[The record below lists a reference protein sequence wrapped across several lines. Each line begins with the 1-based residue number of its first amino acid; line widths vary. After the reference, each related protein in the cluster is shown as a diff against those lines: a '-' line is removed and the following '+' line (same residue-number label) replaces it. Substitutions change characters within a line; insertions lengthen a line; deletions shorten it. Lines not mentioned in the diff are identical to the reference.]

1 MIIILNRYSD
11 FLHLN
16 IYFLK
21 NYLTTGV
28 RMSFI
33 KSKNIL
39 LVLVSLSV
47 SFVHAYGQP
56 KLDVPDIEFDTFT
69 LDNGLTVVVHEDRKV
84 PMVAVNIWYHVGS
97 KNEKQ
102 GKTGFAHLFEHLMFN
117 GTENY
122 NAEYFEPFEK
132 IGATDQNGTTNSDR
146 TNYFQNVPTNALD
159 LALWME
165 SERMGHIL
173 NVIDQE
179 KLDEQRG
186 VVQNEK
192 RQGENQPYGQVWN
205 AIGEAVFPEGH
216 PYSWSVIGSMD
227 DLNAATLDDV
237 KEWFET
243 YYGPTNA
250 VLALAGDIDLET
262 AKAKAEEYFGD
273 IPGGPPLSKPK
284 KWIAKRSEQTREVME
299 DNVPQTRIY
308 KVWNVAE
315 DGTNDAQALE
325 LAASTLSGSKNS
337 PLYQELVYKTSLASS
352 VSAFYYGREIAGL
365 FVIVATVA
373 SDQDPNEVE
382 QVMDETLKKY
392 LQRGPDAKLLKN
404 IKTSSV
410 SSLTNGLQRI
420 GGFGGKSDILATY
433 QTLYGDAGAFREQLN
448 VYLNT
453 STTDIKKAAN
463 KWLSSGDYVLSIV
476 PAKKT
481 SVVKSSVD
489 RSKGIPY
496 PTEKLSYSF
505 PKIESAILDNGSKL
519 VLAERNDLPL
529 VNLEVVFN
537 KGWAIESLDKQGLV
551 NFTMSMI
558 DEGTAKYSSLEFAEA
573 QEALGSGVSFGSSID
588 TTYASMSS
596 LKANLEPTLDLLKE
610 GLLNPT
616 FPQDELDKVQK
627 RWLDSIDQQ
636 LNNPGSVANRKIR
649 SLVYGEG
656 HPYAKESGSGIKD
669 TVETFTRNDLIEMHE
684 MLTNPN
690 DTTFIVTGD
699 INLEDA
705 KSLLNKKFGTWVSAD
720 SNNSEINLYTVADQ
734 TKPRVFLIDKPGA
747 IQSYILAAQ
756 LLPPTNS
763 DDDILID
770 YMNYAIAGSFT
781 SRLNMNLREDKSWS
795 YGVRTST
802 GYSQGQRLMR
812 MTAPVQTDKT
822 APAILEV
829 LREYN
834 EYINNSPITED
845 ELSKIKNAR
854 TLRLPGQYETLGAL
868 LGGMEDIVKYERE
881 FNYLDTIAD
890 KRNAIELNDVRAA
903 TKKYLDT
910 NKWTWVIV
918 GDLSQIETP
927 IRDLNI
933 GTVEVLNN

>member
-1 MIIILNRYSD
+1 MDL
-11 FLHLN
+11 FK
-16 IYFLK
+16 F
-21 NYLTTGV
+21 
-28 RMSFI
+28 
-33 KSKNIL
+33 KNIFL
-39 LVLVSLSV
+39 ILATVTIGSIQ
-47 SFVHAYGQP
+47 AYGQP
-56 KLDVPDIEFDTFT
+56 ELEVPDIEFETFT

-97 KNEKQ
+97 KNEKP

-173 NVIDQE
+173 NVIDQD

-205 AIGEAVFPEGH
+205 AIGEAVFPKGH

-250 VLALAGDIDLET
+250 VLALAGDIDVET
-262 AKAKAEEYFGD
+262 AKIKVQEYFGD
-273 IPGGPPLSKPK
+273 IPGGPPLTKPK

-315 DGTNDAQALE
+315 DGTNEAQALD
-325 LAASTLSGSKNS
+325 LASSTLAGSKNS
-337 PLYQELVYKTSLASS
+337 PLYQELVYKTGLASG

-373 SDQDPNEVE
+373 SGQDPDEVE
-382 QVMDETLKKY
+382 KVIDDTLEKY
-392 LQRGPDAKLLKN
+392 LQRGPDTKLLKN
-404 IKTSSV
+404 IKTSSI

-433 QTLYGDAGAFREQLN
+433 QTLYGDAGAFREQLSI
-448 VYLNT
+448 YLNT
-453 STTDIKKAAN
+453 SAVDIKKAAN
-463 KWLSSGDYVLSIV
+463 KWLTSGDYVLSIV

-481 SVVKSSVD
+481 SVVKSQVD

-505 PKIESAILDNGSKL
+505 PKIQSAVLDNGSKL

-537 KGWAIESLDKQGLV
+537 KGWAIESNEQQGLT
-551 NFTMSMI
+551 NFTMSMM
-558 DEGTAKYSSLEFAEA
+558 DEGTKKYSSLDFAEA
-573 QEALGSGVSFGSSID
+573 QERLGSGIGYGSSID
-588 TTYASMSS
+588 TTYASLSS
-596 LKANLEPTLDLLKE
+596 MKVNLEATLDLFKE
-610 GLLNPT
+610 GLLNPI
-616 FPQDELDKVQK
+616 FPQAELDKVKK

-649 SLVYGEG
+649 GLVYGEG
-656 HPYAKESGSGIKD
+656 HPYAKESSSGLKE
-669 TVETFTRNDLIEMHE
+669 TVEQFSREDLIQMHSL
-684 MLTNPN
+684 LTNPS
-690 DTTFIVTGD
+690 DSTFIVTGD
-699 INLEDA
+699 ISINEA
-705 KSLLNKKFGTWVSAD
+705 TELLNKKFNDWTSQASDINPIDLFTVED
-720 SNNSEINLYTVADQ
+720 QSE
-734 TKPRVFLIDKPGA
+734 PRVFLIDKPGA

-781 SRLNMNLREDKSWS
+781 SRINMNLREDKSWS

-834 EYINNSPITED
+834 QYVNDSPITAD

-868 LGGMEDIVKYERE
+868 LGGMEDIVKYNRD
-881 FNYLDTIAD
+881 FDYLDTIAD
-890 KRNAIELNDVRAA
+890 KRNAILLEDVRSAS
-903 TKKYLDT
+903 KKYLDT

-918 GDLSQIETP
+918 GDLAQIESP
-927 IRDLNI
+927 VRELNI
-933 GTVEVLNN
+933 GKVEILTN

>member
-1 MIIILNRYSD
+1 M
-11 FLHLN
+11 N
-16 IYFLK
+16 IK
-21 NYLTTGV
+21 NT
-28 RMSFI
+28 
-33 KSKNIL
+33 KNIL
-39 LVLVSLSV
+39 FLLITFSIGT
-47 SFVHAYGQP
+47 SFAYGQAE
-56 KLDVPDIEFDTFT
+56 LEVPDIKYDTFT
-69 LDNGLTVVVHEDRKV
+69 LENGLTVVVHEDRKV
-84 PMVAVNIWYHVGS
+84 PMVAVNVWYHVGS
-97 KNEKQ
+97 KNEKV

-122 NAEYFEPFEK
+122 NNEYFEPFEK

-173 NVIDQE
+173 DVIDE
-179 KLDEQRG
+179 DKLNEQRG

-192 RQGENQPYGQVWN
+192 RQGENSPYGKAFN
-205 AIGEAVFPEGH
+205 SINTGAFPKGH
-216 PYSWSVIGSMD
+216 PYSWSVIGSME

-250 VLALAGDIDLET
+250 VIALAGDIDLET
-262 AKAKAEEYFGD
+262 AKIKVQEYFGD
-273 IPGGPPLSKPK
+273 IQGGPPLTKPK
-284 KWIAKRSEQTREVME
+284 KWIAKRTEQTREIME

-308 KVWNVAE
+308 KVWNVPE
-315 DGTNDAQALE
+315 DGTPEAQALD
-325 LAASTLSGSKNS
+325 LAASTLAGSKNS
-337 PLYQELVYKTSLASS
+337 PLYQELVYKTGLATSA
-352 VSAFYYGREIAGL
+352 SAFYYGREIAGL
-365 FVIVATVA
+365 FIISATVA
-373 SDQDPNEVE
+373 PNQDAAKVESIIDSTLEKFLKTGPN
-382 QVMDETLKKY
+382 
-392 LQRGPDAKLLKN
+392 AKLLKN
-404 IKTSSV
+404 TKTSTIAG
-410 SSLTNGLQRI
+410 LTNGLQRI

-433 QTLYGDAGAFREQLN
+433 QTLYGDAGAFRNILEM
-448 VYLNT
+448 YLDT
-453 STTDIKKAAN
+453 SAKEVKEAAN

-476 PAKKT
+476 PAPKT
-481 SVVKSSVD
+481 SVVESKVD

-505 PKIESAILDNGSKL
+505 PKIQSAVLDNGSKL

-529 VNLEVVFN
+529 VQLEIVFN
-537 KGWAIESLDKQGLV
+537 NGYAVESDDELGLV
-551 NFTMSMI
+551 NFTMSMV
-558 DEGTAKYSSLEFAEA
+558 DEGTKKYDSLEFAEM
-573 QEALGSGVSFGSSID
+573 QESLGSGIGFGSSID

-596 LKANLEPTLDLLKE
+596 LKVNLEQTLDLFKE

-616 FPQDELDKVQK
+616 FPQVELDKVKK
-627 RWLDSIDQQ
+627 RWLAGIDQE
-636 LNNPGSVANRKIR
+636 LNSPASMANREIR
-649 SLVYGEG
+649 TLVYGSG
-656 HPYAKESGSGIKD
+656 HPYAKASSSGIKS
-669 TVETFTRNDLIEMHE
+669 TVEAFKREDLIDMYSK
-684 MLTNPN
+684 LTNPN
-690 DTTFIVTGD
+690 DATFIITGD
-699 INLEDA
+699 ISLDEA
-705 KSLLNKKFGTWVSAD
+705 TQLLNNKFTDWTSLNETSAKVD
-720 SNNSEINLYTVADQ
+720 LFNVEDQ
-734 TKPRVFLIDKPGA
+734 ASPRVFLIDKPGA

-822 APAILEV
+822 APAILEI
-829 LREYN
+829 LREYD
-834 EYINNSPITED
+834 EYVNTTPINAD

-854 TLRLPGQYETLGAL
+854 TLRLPGQYETLSAL
-868 LGGMEDIVKYERE
+868 LGGIEDIVKYNRD

-890 KRNAIELNDVRAA
+890 KRNSIKLEDVRLAS
-903 TKKYLDT
+903 TKYLDT

-918 GDLSQIETP
+918 GDLKEIEGP
-927 IRDLNI
+927 IRELNI
-933 GTVEVLNN
+933 GNLEIISN

>member
-1 MIIILNRYSD
+1 MDL
-11 FLHLN
+11 FK
-16 IYFLK
+16 F
-21 NYLTTGV
+21 
-28 RMSFI
+28 
-33 KSKNIL
+33 KNIFL
-39 LVLVSLSV
+39 ILATITISSIQ
-47 SFVHAYGQP
+47 AYGQP
-56 KLDVPDIEFDTFT
+56 ELEVPDIEFETFT

-97 KNEKQ
+97 KNEKP

-173 NVIDQE
+173 NVIDQD

-205 AIGEAVFPEGH
+205 AIGEAVFPKGH

-250 VLALAGDIDLET
+250 VLALAGDIDVET
-262 AKAKAEEYFGD
+262 AKIKVQEYFGD
-273 IPGGPPLSKPK
+273 IPGGPPLTKPK

-315 DGTNDAQALE
+315 DGTNEAQALD
-325 LAASTLSGSKNS
+325 LASSTLAGSKNS
-337 PLYQELVYKTSLASS
+337 PLYQELVYKTGLASG

-373 SDQDPNEVE
+373 SGQDPDEVE
-382 QVMDETLKKY
+382 KVIDDTLEKY
-392 LQRGPDAKLLKN
+392 LQRGPDTKLLKN
-404 IKTSSV
+404 IKTSSI

-433 QTLYGDAGAFREQLN
+433 QTLYGDAGAFREQLSI
-448 VYLNT
+448 YLNT
-453 STTDIKKAAN
+453 SAVDIKKAAN
-463 KWLSSGDYVLSIV
+463 KWLTSGDYVLSIV

-481 SVVKSSVD
+481 SVVKSQVD

-505 PKIESAILDNGSKL
+505 PKIQSAVLDNGSKL

-537 KGWAIESLDKQGLV
+537 KGWAIESNEQQGLA
-551 NFTMSMI
+551 NFTMSMM
-558 DEGTAKYSSLEFAEA
+558 DEGTKKYSSLDFAEA
-573 QEALGSGVSFGSSID
+573 QERLGSGIGYGSSID
-588 TTYASMSS
+588 TTYASLSS
-596 LKANLEPTLDLLKE
+596 MKVNLEATLDLFKE
-610 GLLNPT
+610 GLLNPI
-616 FPQDELDKVQK
+616 FPQAELDKVKK

-649 SLVYGEG
+649 GLVYGEG
-656 HPYAKESGSGIKD
+656 HPYAKESSSGLKE
-669 TVETFTRNDLIEMHE
+669 TVEQFTREDLIKMHAL
-684 MLTNPN
+684 LTNPS
-690 DTTFIVTGD
+690 DSTFIVTGD
-699 INLEDA
+699 INLNEA
-705 KSLLNKKFGTWVSAD
+705 KELLNKKF
-720 SNNSEINLYTVADQ
+720 NNWTSKASDINPIDLFTVEDQSE
-734 TKPRVFLIDKPGA
+734 PRVFLIDKPGA

-781 SRLNMNLREDKSWS
+781 SRINMNLREDKSWS

-834 EYINNSPITED
+834 EYVNDSPITAD

-868 LGGMEDIVKYERE
+868 LGGMEDIVKYNRD
-881 FNYLDTIAD
+881 FDYLDTIAD
-890 KRNAIELNDVRAA
+890 KRNAILLEDVRSAS
-903 TKKYLDT
+903 KKYLDT

-918 GDLSQIETP
+918 GDLAQIESP
-927 IRDLNI
+927 VRELNI
-933 GTVEVLNN
+933 GKVEILTN

>member
-1 MIIILNRYSD
+1 MKIVN
-11 FLHLN
+11 
-16 IYFLK
+16 
-21 NYLTTGV
+21 T
-28 RMSFI
+28 
-33 KSKNIL
+33 KNIL
-39 LVLVSLSV
+39 FVLITLSV
-47 SFVHAYGQP
+47 STLFAYGQT
-56 KLDVPDIEFDTFT
+56 KLDVPDIEYDTFT
-69 LDNGLTVVVHEDRKV
+69 LNNGLTVVVHEDRKV
-84 PMVAVNIWYHVGS
+84 PMVAVNVWYHVGS
-97 KNEKQ
+97 KNEKV

-132 IGATDQNGTTNSDR
+132 IGATDQNGTTNNDR

-192 RQGENQPYGQVWN
+192 RQGENQPYGQVFN
-205 AIGEAVFPEGH
+205 AIGKAVFPKGH
-216 PYSWSVIGSMD
+216 PYSWSVIGSME

-250 VLALAGDIDLET
+250 VIALAGDIDLET
-262 AKAKAEEYFGD
+262 AKIKVQEYFGD
-273 IPGGPPLSKPK
+273 IQAGPPLTKPK
-284 KWIAKRSEQTREVME
+284 KWIAKRTEQTREVME

-308 KVWNVAE
+308 KVWNVPE
-315 DGTNDAQALE
+315 DGTAEAQALD
-325 LAASTLSGSKNS
+325 LASSTLAGSKNS
-337 PLYQELVYKTSLASS
+337 PLYQELVYKKGLATG

-365 FVIVATVA
+365 FIISATVA
-373 SDQDPNEVE
+373 PGQDVNEVE
-382 QVMDETLKKY
+382 NVIDATLQKY
-392 LQRGPDAKLLKN
+392 LKTGPNSKLLKN
-404 IKTSSV
+404 TKTSTIAG
-410 SSLTNGLQRI
+410 LTNGLQRI

-433 QTLYGDAGAFREQLN
+433 QTLYGDAGAFKKILAM
-448 VYLNT
+448 YLDT
-453 STTDIKKAAN
+453 SASDVKKAAN
-463 KWLSSGDYVLSIV
+463 KWLSSGDYVLTIV
-476 PAKKT
+476 PAAKT
-481 SVVKSSVD
+481 SVVKSLVD

-505 PKIESAILDNGSKL
+505 PTIQSAILENGTKL

-529 VNLEVVFN
+529 VQLEIVFN
-537 KGWAIESLDKQGLV
+537 NGYAIESDNELGLV
-551 NFTMSMI
+551 NFTMSMV
-558 DEGTAKYSSLEFAEA
+558 DEGTDKYNSLEFAEM
-573 QEALGSGVSFGSSID
+573 QESLGSGIGFGSSID

-596 LKANLEPTLDLLKE
+596 LKVNLEKTLDLFKE

-616 FPQDELDKVQK
+616 FPQVELDKVKK
-627 RWLDSIDQQ
+627 RWLAGIDQE
-636 LNNPGSVANRKIR
+636 LNSPASMANREIR
-649 SLVYGEG
+649 TLVYGSG
-656 HPYAKESGSGIKD
+656 HPYAKASSSGVKS
-669 TVETFTRNDLIEMHE
+669 TVKNFTREDLQGMYAK
-684 MLTNPN
+684 LTNPN
-690 DTTFIVTGD
+690 DATFIVTGD
-699 INLEDA
+699 ISLADA
-705 KSLLNKKFGTWVSAD
+705 TELLNKKF
-720 SNNSEINLYTVADQ
+720 SNWKSPDKAIAQVDLFNVNDQ
-734 TKPRVFLIDKPGA
+734 SSPRIFLIDKPGA

-822 APAILEV
+822 APAIIEI

-834 EYINNSPITED
+834 EYINSSPINEE

-868 LGGMEDIVKYERE
+868 LGGIEDIVKYNRD
-881 FNYLDTIAD
+881 FDYLDTIAD
-890 KRNAIELNDVRAA
+890 KRNSIKLEDVQSA
-903 TKKYLDT
+903 TTKYLDT

-918 GDLSQIETP
+918 GDLNEIENP
-927 IRDLNI
+927 VRDLNI
-933 GTVEVLNN
+933 GPVKIIEN

>member
-1 MIIILNRYSD
+1 MKIAN
-11 FLHLN
+11 
-16 IYFLK
+16 
-21 NYLTTGV
+21 T
-28 RMSFI
+28 
-33 KSKNIL
+33 KNIL
-39 LVLVSLSV
+39 FVLITFSV
-47 SFVHAYGQP
+47 STLFAYGQT
-56 KLDVPDIEFDTFT
+56 KLDVPDIEYDTFT
-69 LDNGLTVVVHEDRKV
+69 LNNGLTVVVHEDRKV
-84 PMVAVNIWYHVGS
+84 PMVAVNVWYHVGS
-97 KNEKQ
+97 KNEKV

-132 IGATDQNGTTNSDR
+132 IGATDQNGTTNNDR

-192 RQGENQPYGQVWN
+192 RQGENQPYGQVFN
-205 AIGEAVFPEGH
+205 AIGKAVFPKGH
-216 PYSWSVIGSMD
+216 PYSWSVIGSME

-250 VLALAGDIDLET
+250 VIALAGDIDLET
-262 AKAKAEEYFGD
+262 AKIKVQEYFGD
-273 IPGGPPLSKPK
+273 IQAGPPLTKPK
-284 KWIAKRSEQTREVME
+284 KWIAKRTEQTREVME

-308 KVWNVAE
+308 KVWNVPE
-315 DGTNDAQALE
+315 DGTAEAQALD
-325 LAASTLSGSKNS
+325 LASSTLAGSKNS
-337 PLYQELVYKTSLASS
+337 PLYQELVYKTGLATG

-365 FVIVATVA
+365 FIISATVA
-373 SDQDPNEVE
+373 PGQDVNEVE
-382 QVMDETLKKY
+382 NVIDATLQKY
-392 LQRGPDAKLLKN
+392 LKTGPNSKLLKN
-404 IKTSSV
+404 TKTSTIAG
-410 SSLTNGLQRI
+410 LTNGLQRI

-433 QTLYGDAGAFREQLN
+433 QTLYGDAGAFKKILAM
-448 VYLNT
+448 YLDT
-453 STTDIKKAAN
+453 SASDVKKAAN
-463 KWLSSGDYVLSIV
+463 KWLSSGDYVLTIV
-476 PAKKT
+476 PAAKT
-481 SVVKSSVD
+481 SVVKSLVD

-505 PKIESAILDNGSKL
+505 PTIKSAILENGSKL

-529 VNLEVVFN
+529 VQLEIVFN
-537 KGWAIESLDKQGLV
+537 NGYAIESDNELGLV
-551 NFTMSMI
+551 NFTMSMV
-558 DEGTAKYSSLEFAEA
+558 DEGTDKYNSLEFAEM
-573 QEALGSGVSFGSSID
+573 QESLGSGIGFGSSID

-596 LKANLEPTLDLLKE
+596 LKVNLEKTLDLFKE

-616 FPQDELDKVQK
+616 FPQVELDKVKK
-627 RWLDSIDQQ
+627 RWLAGIDQE
-636 LNNPGSVANRKIR
+636 LNSPASMANREIR
-649 SLVYGEG
+649 TLVYGSG
-656 HPYAKESGSGIKD
+656 HPYAKSSSSGIKS
-669 TVETFTRNDLIEMHE
+669 TVENFTREDLQGMYAK
-684 MLTNPN
+684 LTNPN
-690 DTTFIVTGD
+690 DATFIVTGD
-699 INLEDA
+699 ISLADA
-705 KSLLNKKFGTWVSAD
+705 TELLNKKFSNWKSPDKAIAQVDLFNVNDQVS
-720 SNNSEINLYTVADQ
+720 
-734 TKPRVFLIDKPGA
+734 PRVFLIDKPGA

-822 APAILEV
+822 APAITEI

-834 EYINNSPITED
+834 EYINSSPINEE

-868 LGGMEDIVKYERE
+868 LGGIEDIVKYNRD
-881 FNYLDTIAD
+881 FDYLDTIAD
-890 KRNAIELNDVRAA
+890 KRNSIKLEDVQSA
-903 TKKYLDT
+903 TTKYLDT

-918 GDLSQIETP
+918 GDLNEIENP
-927 IRDLNI
+927 VRDLNI
-933 GTVEVLNN
+933 GPVKVIEN

>member
-1 MIIILNRYSD
+1 MKIVN
-11 FLHLN
+11 
-16 IYFLK
+16 
-21 NYLTTGV
+21 T
-28 RMSFI
+28 
-33 KSKNIL
+33 KNIL
-39 LVLVSLSV
+39 FVLITLSV
-47 SFVHAYGQP
+47 STLFAYGQT
-56 KLDVPDIEFDTFT
+56 KLDVPDIEYDTFT
-69 LDNGLTVVVHEDRKV
+69 LNNGLTVVVHEDRKV
-84 PMVAVNIWYHVGS
+84 PMVAVNVWYHVGS
-97 KNEKQ
+97 KNEKV

-132 IGATDQNGTTNSDR
+132 IGATDQNGTTNNDR

-192 RQGENQPYGQVWN
+192 RQGENQPYGQVFN
-205 AIGEAVFPEGH
+205 AIGKAVFPKGH
-216 PYSWSVIGSMD
+216 PYSWSVIGSME

-250 VLALAGDIDLET
+250 VIALAGDIDLET
-262 AKAKAEEYFGD
+262 AKIKVQEYFGD
-273 IPGGPPLSKPK
+273 IQAGPPLTKPK
-284 KWIAKRSEQTREVME
+284 KWIAKRTEQTREVME

-308 KVWNVAE
+308 KVWNVPE
-315 DGTNDAQALE
+315 DGTAEAQALD
-325 LAASTLSGSKNS
+325 LASSTLAGSKNS
-337 PLYQELVYKTSLASS
+337 PLYQELVYKKGLATG

-365 FVIVATVA
+365 FIISATVA
-373 SDQDPNEVE
+373 PGQDVNEVE
-382 QVMDETLKKY
+382 NVIDATLQKY
-392 LQRGPDAKLLKN
+392 LKTGPNSKLLKN
-404 IKTSSV
+404 TKTSTIAG
-410 SSLTNGLQRI
+410 LTNGLQRI

-433 QTLYGDAGAFREQLN
+433 QTLYGDAGAFKKILAM
-448 VYLNT
+448 YLDT
-453 STTDIKKAAN
+453 SSNDVKKAAN
-463 KWLSSGDYVLSIV
+463 KWLSSGDYVLTIV
-476 PAKKT
+476 PAAKT
-481 SVVKSSVD
+481 SVVESLVD

-505 PKIESAILDNGSKL
+505 PTIKSAILENGSKL

-529 VNLEVVFN
+529 VQLEIVFN
-537 KGWAIESLDKQGLV
+537 NGYAIESDNELGLV
-551 NFTMSMI
+551 NFTMSMV
-558 DEGTAKYSSLEFAEA
+558 DEGTDKYNSLEFAEM
-573 QEALGSGVSFGSSID
+573 QESLGSGIGFGSSID

-596 LKANLEPTLDLLKE
+596 LKVNLEKTLDLFKE

-616 FPQDELDKVQK
+616 FPQVELDKVKK
-627 RWLDSIDQQ
+627 RWLAGIDQE
-636 LNNPGSVANRKIR
+636 LNSPASMANREIR
-649 SLVYGEG
+649 TLVYGSG
-656 HPYAKESGSGIKD
+656 HPYAKSSSSGIKS
-669 TVETFTRNDLIEMHE
+669 TVENFTREDLQGMYAK
-684 MLTNPN
+684 LTNPN
-690 DTTFIVTGD
+690 DATFIVTGD
-699 INLEDA
+699 ISLADA
-705 KSLLNKKFGTWVSAD
+705 TELLNKKF
-720 SNNSEINLYTVADQ
+720 SNWKSPDKAIVQVDLFNVNHQAS
-734 TKPRVFLIDKPGA
+734 PRVFLIDKPGA

-822 APAILEV
+822 APAIIEI

-834 EYINNSPITED
+834 EYINSSPINEE

-868 LGGMEDIVKYERE
+868 LGGIEDIVKYNRD
-881 FNYLDTIAD
+881 FDYLDTIAD
-890 KRNAIELNDVRAA
+890 KRNSIKLEDVQSA
-903 TKKYLDT
+903 TTKYLDT

-918 GDLSQIETP
+918 GDLNEIENP
-927 IRDLNI
+927 VRDLNI
-933 GTVEVLNN
+933 GPVKIIEN

>member
-1 MIIILNRYSD
+1 MDL
-11 FLHLN
+11 FK
-16 IYFLK
+16 F
-21 NYLTTGV
+21 
-28 RMSFI
+28 
-33 KSKNIL
+33 KNIFL
-39 LVLVSLSV
+39 ILATVTISSIQ
-47 SFVHAYGQP
+47 AYGQP
-56 KLDVPDIEFDTFT
+56 ELEVPDIEFETFT

-97 KNEKQ
+97 KNEKP

-173 NVIDQE
+173 NVIDQD

-205 AIGEAVFPEGH
+205 AIGEAVFPKGH

-250 VLALAGDIDLET
+250 VLALAGDIDVET
-262 AKAKAEEYFGD
+262 AKIKVQEYFGD
-273 IPGGPPLSKPK
+273 IPGGPPLTKPK

-315 DGTNDAQALE
+315 DGTNEAQALD
-325 LAASTLSGSKNS
+325 LASSTLAGSKNS
-337 PLYQELVYKTSLASS
+337 PLYQELVYKTGLASG

-373 SDQDPNEVE
+373 SGQDPDEVE
-382 QVMDETLKKY
+382 KVIDDTLEKY
-392 LQRGPDAKLLKN
+392 LQRGPDTKLLKN
-404 IKTSSV
+404 IKTSSI

-433 QTLYGDAGAFREQLN
+433 QTLYGDAGAFREQLSI
-448 VYLNT
+448 YLNT
-453 STTDIKKAAN
+453 SAVDIKKAAN
-463 KWLSSGDYVLSIV
+463 KWLTSGDYVLSIV

-481 SVVKSSVD
+481 SVVKSQVD

-505 PKIESAILDNGSKL
+505 PKIQSAVLDNGSKL

-537 KGWAIESLDKQGLV
+537 KGWAIESNEQQGLA
-551 NFTMSMI
+551 NFTMSMM
-558 DEGTAKYSSLEFAEA
+558 DEGTKKYSSLDFAEA
-573 QEALGSGVSFGSSID
+573 QERLGSGIGYGSSID
-588 TTYASMSS
+588 TTYASLSS
-596 LKANLEPTLDLLKE
+596 MKVNLEATLDLFKE
-610 GLLNPT
+610 GLLNPI
-616 FPQDELDKVQK
+616 FPQAELDKVKK

-649 SLVYGEG
+649 GLVYGEG
-656 HPYAKESGSGIKD
+656 HPYAKESSSGLKE
-669 TVETFTRNDLIEMHE
+669 TVEQFTREDLIKMHAL
-684 MLTNPN
+684 LTNPS
-690 DTTFIVTGD
+690 DSTFIVTGD
-699 INLEDA
+699 INLNEA
-705 KSLLNKKFGTWVSAD
+705 TELLNKKFNNWTSQD
-720 SNNSEINLYTVADQ
+720 SDINPIDLFTVEDQSE
-734 TKPRVFLIDKPGA
+734 PRVFLIDKPGA

-781 SRLNMNLREDKSWS
+781 SRINMNLREDKSWS

-834 EYINNSPITED
+834 EYVNDSPITAD

-868 LGGMEDIVKYERE
+868 LGGMEDIVKYNRD
-881 FNYLDTIAD
+881 FDYLDTIAD
-890 KRNAIELNDVRAA
+890 KRNAILLEDVRSAS
-903 TKKYLDT
+903 KKYLDT

-918 GDLSQIETP
+918 GDLAQIESP
-927 IRDLNI
+927 VRELNI
-933 GTVEVLNN
+933 GKVEILTN

>member
-1 MIIILNRYSD
+1 MDL
-11 FLHLN
+11 FK
-16 IYFLK
+16 F
-21 NYLTTGV
+21 
-28 RMSFI
+28 
-33 KSKNIL
+33 KNIFL
-39 LVLVSLSV
+39 ILATVTIGSIQ
-47 SFVHAYGQP
+47 AYGQP
-56 KLDVPDIEFDTFT
+56 ELEVPDIEFETFT

-97 KNEKQ
+97 KNEKP

-173 NVIDQE
+173 NVIDQD

-205 AIGEAVFPEGH
+205 AIGEAVFPKGH

-250 VLALAGDIDLET
+250 VLALAGDIDVET
-262 AKAKAEEYFGD
+262 AKIKVQEYFGD
-273 IPGGPPLSKPK
+273 IPGGPPLTKPK

-315 DGTNDAQALE
+315 DGTNEAQALD
-325 LAASTLSGSKNS
+325 LASSTLAGSKNS
-337 PLYQELVYKTSLASS
+337 PLYQELVYKTGLASG

-373 SDQDPNEVE
+373 SGQDPDEVE
-382 QVMDETLKKY
+382 KVIDDTLEKY
-392 LQRGPDAKLLKN
+392 LQRGPDTKLLKN
-404 IKTSSV
+404 IKTSSI

-433 QTLYGDAGAFREQLN
+433 QTLYGDAGAFREQLSI
-448 VYLNT
+448 YLNT
-453 STTDIKKAAN
+453 SAVDIKKAAN
-463 KWLSSGDYVLSIV
+463 KWLTSGDYVLSIV

-481 SVVKSSVD
+481 SVVKSQVD

-505 PKIESAILDNGSKL
+505 PKIQSAVLDNGSKL

-537 KGWAIESLDKQGLV
+537 KGWAIESNEQQGLA
-551 NFTMSMI
+551 NFTMSMM
-558 DEGTAKYSSLEFAEA
+558 DEGTKKYSSLDFAEA
-573 QEALGSGVSFGSSID
+573 QERLGSGIGYGSSID
-588 TTYASMSS
+588 TTYASLSS
-596 LKANLEPTLDLLKE
+596 MKVNLEATLDLFKE
-610 GLLNPT
+610 GLLNPI
-616 FPQDELDKVQK
+616 FPQAELDKVKK

-649 SLVYGEG
+649 GLVYGEG
-656 HPYAKESGSGIKD
+656 HPYAKESSSGLKE
-669 TVETFTRNDLIEMHE
+669 TVEQFSREDLIQMHSL
-684 MLTNPN
+684 LTNPS
-690 DTTFIVTGD
+690 DSTFIVTGD
-699 INLEDA
+699 ISLNEA
-705 KSLLNKKFGTWVSAD
+705 TELLNKKFNDWTSQASDINPIDLFTVED
-720 SNNSEINLYTVADQ
+720 QSE
-734 TKPRVFLIDKPGA
+734 PRVFLIDKPGA

-781 SRLNMNLREDKSWS
+781 SRINMNLREDKSWS

-834 EYINNSPITED
+834 QYVNDSPITAD

-868 LGGMEDIVKYERE
+868 LGGMEDIVKYNRD
-881 FNYLDTIAD
+881 FDYLDTIAD
-890 KRNAIELNDVRAA
+890 KRNAILLEDVRSAS
-903 TKKYLDT
+903 KKYLDT

-918 GDLSQIETP
+918 GDLSQIESP
-927 IRDLNI
+927 VRELNI
-933 GTVEVLNN
+933 GKVEILTN

>member
-1 MIIILNRYSD
+1 MDL
-11 FLHLN
+11 FK
-16 IYFLK
+16 F
-21 NYLTTGV
+21 
-28 RMSFI
+28 
-33 KSKNIL
+33 KNIFL
-39 LVLVSLSV
+39 ILSIV
-47 SFVHAYGQP
+47 TIGSIQAYGQP
-56 KLDVPDIEFDTFT
+56 ELEVPDIEFETFT

-97 KNEKQ
+97 KNEKP

-173 NVIDQE
+173 NVIDQD

-205 AIGEAVFPEGH
+205 AIGEAVFPKGH

-250 VLALAGDIDLET
+250 VLALAGDIDVET
-262 AKAKAEEYFGD
+262 AKIKVQEYFGD
-273 IPGGPPLSKPK
+273 IPGGPPLTKPK

-315 DGTNDAQALE
+315 DGTNEAQALD
-325 LAASTLSGSKNS
+325 LASSTLAGSKNS
-337 PLYQELVYKTSLASS
+337 PLYQELVYKTGLASG

-373 SDQDPNEVE
+373 SGQDPDEVE
-382 QVMDETLKKY
+382 KVIDDTLEKY
-392 LQRGPDAKLLKN
+392 LQRGPDTKLLKN
-404 IKTSSV
+404 IKTSSI

-433 QTLYGDAGAFREQLN
+433 QTLYGDAGAFREQLSI
-448 VYLNT
+448 YLNT
-453 STTDIKKAAN
+453 SAVDIKKAAN
-463 KWLSSGDYVLSIV
+463 KWLTSGDYVLSIV

-481 SVVKSSVD
+481 SVVKSQVD

-505 PKIESAILDNGSKL
+505 PKIQSAVLDNGSKL

-537 KGWAIESLDKQGLV
+537 KGWAIESNKQQGLA
-551 NFTMSMI
+551 NFTMSMM
-558 DEGTAKYSSLEFAEA
+558 DEGTKKYSSLDFAEA
-573 QEALGSGVSFGSSID
+573 QERLGSGIYYGSSID
-588 TTYASMSS
+588 TTYASLSS
-596 LKANLEPTLDLLKE
+596 MKVNLEATLDLFKE
-610 GLLNPT
+610 GLLNPI
-616 FPQDELDKVQK
+616 FPQAELDKVKK

-649 SLVYGEG
+649 GLVYGEG
-656 HPYAKESGSGIKD
+656 HPYAKESSSGLKE
-669 TVETFTRNDLIEMHE
+669 TVEQFTREDLIQMHSL
-684 MLTNPN
+684 LTNPS
-690 DTTFIVTGD
+690 DSTFIVTGD
-699 INLEDA
+699 ISLNEA
-705 KSLLNKKFGTWVSAD
+705 TELLNKKFNDWTSQTSDINPIDLFTVED
-720 SNNSEINLYTVADQ
+720 QSE
-734 TKPRVFLIDKPGA
+734 PRVFLIDKPGA

-781 SRLNMNLREDKSWS
+781 SRINMNLREDKSWS

-834 EYINNSPITED
+834 QYVNDSPITAD

-868 LGGMEDIVKYERE
+868 LGGMEDIVKYNRD
-881 FNYLDTIAD
+881 FDYLDTIAD
-890 KRNAIELNDVRAA
+890 KRNAILLEDVRSAS
-903 TKKYLDT
+903 KKYLDT

-918 GDLSQIETP
+918 GDLEQIESP
-927 IRDLNI
+927 VRELNI
-933 GTVEVLNN
+933 GKVEILTN

>member
-1 MIIILNRYSD
+1 MDL
-11 FLHLN
+11 FK
-16 IYFLK
+16 F
-21 NYLTTGV
+21 
-28 RMSFI
+28 
-33 KSKNIL
+33 KNIFL
-39 LVLVSLSV
+39 ILATVTIGSIQ
-47 SFVHAYGQP
+47 AYGQP
-56 KLDVPDIEFDTFT
+56 ELEVPDIEFETFT

-97 KNEKQ
+97 KNEKP

-173 NVIDQE
+173 NVIDQD

-205 AIGEAVFPEGH
+205 AIGEAVFPKGH

-250 VLALAGDIDLET
+250 VLALAGDIDVET
-262 AKAKAEEYFGD
+262 AKIKVQEYFGD
-273 IPGGPPLSKPK
+273 IPGGPPLTKPK

-315 DGTNDAQALE
+315 DGTNEAQALD
-325 LAASTLSGSKNS
+325 LASSTLAGSKNS
-337 PLYQELVYKTSLASS
+337 PLYQELVYKTGLASG

-373 SDQDPNEVE
+373 SGQDPDEVE
-382 QVMDETLKKY
+382 KVIDDTLEKY
-392 LQRGPDAKLLKN
+392 LQRGPDTKLLKN
-404 IKTSSV
+404 IKTSSI

-433 QTLYGDAGAFREQLN
+433 QTLYGDAGAFREQLSI
-448 VYLNT
+448 YLNT
-453 STTDIKKAAN
+453 SAVDIKKAAN
-463 KWLSSGDYVLSIV
+463 KWLTSGDYVLSIV

-481 SVVKSSVD
+481 SVVKSKVD

-505 PKIESAILDNGSKL
+505 PKIQSAVLDNGSKL

-529 VNLEVVFN
+529 VNIEVVFN
-537 KGWAIESLDKQGLV
+537 KGWAIESNEQQGLA
-551 NFTMSMI
+551 NFTMSMM
-558 DEGTAKYSSLEFAEA
+558 DEGTKKYSSLDFAEA
-573 QEALGSGVSFGSSID
+573 QERLGSGIGYGSSID
-588 TTYASMSS
+588 TTYASLSS
-596 LKANLEPTLDLLKE
+596 MKVNLEATLDLFKE
-610 GLLNPT
+610 GLLNPI
-616 FPQDELDKVQK
+616 FPQAELDKVKK

-649 SLVYGEG
+649 GLVYGEG
-656 HPYAKESGSGIKD
+656 HPYAKESSSGLKE
-669 TVETFTRNDLIEMHE
+669 TVEQFTREDLIKMHAL
-684 MLTNPN
+684 LTNPS
-690 DTTFIVTGD
+690 DSTFIVTGD
-699 INLEDA
+699 ISLNEA
-705 KSLLNKKFGTWVSAD
+705 TELLNKKFNDWTSQASDINPIDLFTVED
-720 SNNSEINLYTVADQ
+720 QSE
-734 TKPRVFLIDKPGA
+734 PRVFLIDKPGA

-781 SRLNMNLREDKSWS
+781 SRINMNLREDKSWS

-834 EYINNSPITED
+834 EYVNDSPITAD

-868 LGGMEDIVKYERE
+868 LGGMEDIVKYNRD
-881 FNYLDTIAD
+881 FDYLDTIAD
-890 KRNAIELNDVRAA
+890 KRNAILLEDVRSAS
-903 TKKYLDT
+903 KKYLDT

-918 GDLSQIETP
+918 GDLAQIESP
-927 IRDLNI
+927 VRELNI
-933 GTVEVLNN
+933 GKVEILTN

>member
-1 MIIILNRYSD
+1 MSI
-11 FLHLN
+11 
-16 IYFLK
+16 K
-21 NYLTTGV
+21 NT
-28 RMSFI
+28 
-33 KSKNIL
+33 KNIL
-39 LVLVSLSV
+39 FLLITFSIGT
-47 SFVHAYGQP
+47 SFAYGQAE
-56 KLDVPDIEFDTFT
+56 LEVPNIKYDTFT
-69 LDNGLTVVVHEDRKV
+69 LENGLTVVVHEDRKV
-84 PMVAVNIWYHVGS
+84 PMVAVNVWYHVGS
-97 KNEKQ
+97 KNEKV

-122 NAEYFEPFEK
+122 NNEYFEPFEK

-173 NVIDQE
+173 DVIDE
-179 KLDEQRG
+179 DKLNEQRG

-192 RQGENQPYGQVWN
+192 RQGENSPYGKAFN
-205 AIGEAVFPEGH
+205 SINTGAFPIGH
-216 PYSWSVIGSMD
+216 PYSWSVIGSME

-262 AKAKAEEYFGD
+262 AKIKVQEYFGD
-273 IPGGPPLSKPK
+273 IQGGPPLTKPK
-284 KWIAKRSEQTREVME
+284 KWIAKRTEQTREIME

-308 KVWNVAE
+308 KVWNVPE
-315 DGTNDAQALE
+315 DGSPEAQALD
-325 LAASTLSGSKNS
+325 LAASTLAGSKNS
-337 PLYQELVYKTSLASS
+337 PLYQELVYKTGLATSA
-352 VSAFYYGREIAGL
+352 SAFYYGREIAGL
-365 FVIVATVA
+365 FIISATVA
-373 SDQDPNEVE
+373 PNQDAAKVESIIDSTLEKFLKTGPN
-382 QVMDETLKKY
+382 
-392 LQRGPDAKLLKN
+392 AKLLKN
-404 IKTSSV
+404 TKTSTIAG
-410 SSLTNGLQRI
+410 LTNGLQRI

-433 QTLYGDAGAFREQLN
+433 QTLYGDAGAFRNILEI
-448 VYLNT
+448 YLDT
-453 STTDIKKAAN
+453 SAKEVKQAAN

-476 PAKKT
+476 PAAKT
-481 SVVKSSVD
+481 SVVKSKVD
-489 RSKGIPY
+489 RTKGIPY

-505 PKIESAILDNGSKL
+505 PKIQSTVLDNGSKL

-529 VNLEVVFN
+529 VQLEIVFN
-537 KGWAIESLDKQGLV
+537 NGYAVESNDELGLV
-551 NFTMSMI
+551 NFTMSMV
-558 DEGTAKYSSLEFAEA
+558 DEGTKKYDSLEFAEM
-573 QEALGSGVSFGSSID
+573 QESLGSGIGFGSSID

-596 LKANLEPTLDLLKE
+596 LKVNLEQTLDLFKE

-616 FPQDELDKVQK
+616 FPQVELDKVKK
-627 RWLDSIDQQ
+627 RWLAGIDQE
-636 LNNPGSVANRKIR
+636 LNSPASMANREIR
-649 SLVYGEG
+649 TLVYGSG
-656 HPYAKESGSGIKD
+656 HPYAKASSSGIKS
-669 TVETFTRNDLIEMHE
+669 TVEAFKREDLIDMYSK
-684 MLTNPN
+684 LTNPN
-690 DTTFIVTGD
+690 DATFIITGD
-699 INLEDA
+699 ISLDEA
-705 KSLLNKKFGTWVSAD
+705 TQLLNNKFTDWTSLNQTSAKVD
-720 SNNSEINLYTVADQ
+720 LFNVEDQ
-734 TKPRVFLIDKPGA
+734 ASPRVFLIDKPGA

-822 APAILEV
+822 APAILEI
-829 LREYN
+829 LREYD
-834 EYINNSPITED
+834 EYINTTPINAD

-854 TLRLPGQYETLGAL
+854 TLRLPGQYETLSAL
-868 LGGMEDIVKYERE
+868 LGGIEDIVKYNRD

-890 KRNAIELNDVRAA
+890 KRNSIKLEDVRLAS
-903 TKKYLDT
+903 TKYLDT

-918 GDLSQIETP
+918 GDLKEIEGP
-927 IRDLNI
+927 IRELNI
-933 GTVEVLNN
+933 GNLEIISN

>member
-1 MIIILNRYSD
+1 M
-11 FLHLN
+11 
-16 IYFLK
+16 
-21 NYLTTGV
+21 
-28 RMSFI
+28 
-33 KSKNIL
+33 
-39 LVLVSLSV
+39 
-47 SFVHAYGQP
+47 
-56 KLDVPDIEFDTFT
+56 
-69 LDNGLTVVVHEDRKV
+69 VVHEDRKV
-84 PMVAVNIWYHVGS
+84 PMVAVNVWYHVGS
-97 KNEKQ
+97 KNEKV

-132 IGATDQNGTTNSDR
+132 IGATDQNGTTNNDR

-192 RQGENQPYGQVWN
+192 RQGENQPYGQVFN
-205 AIGEAVFPEGH
+205 AIGKAVFPKGH
-216 PYSWSVIGSMD
+216 PYSWSVIGSME

-250 VLALAGDIDLET
+250 VIALAGDIDLET
-262 AKAKAEEYFGD
+262 AKIKVQEYFGD
-273 IPGGPPLSKPK
+273 IQAGPPLTKPK
-284 KWIAKRSEQTREVME
+284 KWIAKRTEQTREVME

-308 KVWNVAE
+308 KVWNVPE
-315 DGTNDAQALE
+315 DGTAEAQALD
-325 LAASTLSGSKNS
+325 LASSTLAGSKNS
-337 PLYQELVYKTSLASS
+337 PLYQELVYKKGLATG

-365 FVIVATVA
+365 FIISATVA
-373 SDQDPNEVE
+373 PGQDVNEVE
-382 QVMDETLKKY
+382 NVIDATLQKY
-392 LQRGPDAKLLKN
+392 LKTGPNSKLLKN
-404 IKTSSV
+404 TKTSTIAG
-410 SSLTNGLQRI
+410 LTNGLQRI

-433 QTLYGDAGAFREQLN
+433 QTLYGDAGAFKKILAM
-448 VYLNT
+448 YLDT
-453 STTDIKKAAN
+453 SASDVKKAAN
-463 KWLSSGDYVLSIV
+463 KWLSSGDYVLTIV
-476 PAKKT
+476 PAAKT
-481 SVVKSSVD
+481 SVVESLVD

-505 PKIESAILDNGSKL
+505 PTIQSAILENGTKL

-529 VNLEVVFN
+529 VQLEIVFN
-537 KGWAIESLDKQGLV
+537 NGYAIESDNELGLV
-551 NFTMSMI
+551 NFTMSMV
-558 DEGTAKYSSLEFAEA
+558 DEGTDKYNSLEFAEM
-573 QEALGSGVSFGSSID
+573 QESLGSGIGFGSSID

-596 LKANLEPTLDLLKE
+596 LKVNLEKTLDLFKE

-616 FPQDELDKVQK
+616 FPQVELDKVKK
-627 RWLDSIDQQ
+627 RWLAGIDQE
-636 LNNPGSVANRKIR
+636 LNSPASMANREIR
-649 SLVYGEG
+649 TLVYGSG
-656 HPYAKESGSGIKD
+656 HPYAKSSSSGIKS
-669 TVETFTRNDLIEMHE
+669 TVENFTREDLQGMYAK
-684 MLTNPN
+684 LTNPN
-690 DTTFIVTGD
+690 DATFIVTGD
-699 INLEDA
+699 ISLADA
-705 KSLLNKKFGTWVSAD
+705 TELLNKKF
-720 SNNSEINLYTVADQ
+720 SNWKSPDKAIAQVDLFNVNDQ
-734 TKPRVFLIDKPGA
+734 ASPRVFLIDKPGA

-822 APAILEV
+822 APAIIEI

-834 EYINNSPITED
+834 EYINSSPINEE

-868 LGGMEDIVKYERE
+868 LGGIEDIVKYNRD
-881 FNYLDTIAD
+881 FDYLDTIAD
-890 KRNAIELNDVRAA
+890 KRNSIKLEDVQSA
-903 TKKYLDT
+903 TTKYLDT

-918 GDLSQIETP
+918 GDLNEIENP
-927 IRDLNI
+927 VRDLNI
-933 GTVEVLNN
+933 GPVKVIEN

>member
-1 MIIILNRYSD
+1 M
-11 FLHLN
+11 N
-16 IYFLK
+16 IK
-21 NYLTTGV
+21 NT
-28 RMSFI
+28 
-33 KSKNIL
+33 KNIL
-39 LVLVSLSV
+39 FLLITFSIGT
-47 SFVHAYGQP
+47 SFAYGQAE
-56 KLDVPDIEFDTFT
+56 LEVPDIKYDTFT
-69 LDNGLTVVVHEDRKV
+69 LENGLTVVVHEDRKV
-84 PMVAVNIWYHVGS
+84 PMVAVNVWYHVGS
-97 KNEKQ
+97 KNEKV

-122 NAEYFEPFEK
+122 NNEYFEPFEK

-173 NVIDQE
+173 DVIDE
-179 KLDEQRG
+179 DKLNEQRG

-192 RQGENQPYGQVWN
+192 RQGENSPYGKAFN
-205 AIGEAVFPEGH
+205 SINTGAFPIGH
-216 PYSWSVIGSMD
+216 PYSWSVIGSME

-262 AKAKAEEYFGD
+262 AKIKVQEYFGD
-273 IPGGPPLSKPK
+273 IQGGPPLTKPK
-284 KWIAKRSEQTREVME
+284 KWIAKRTEQTREIME

-308 KVWNVAE
+308 KVWNVPE
-315 DGTNDAQALE
+315 DGTPEAQALD
-325 LAASTLSGSKNS
+325 LAASTLAGSKNS
-337 PLYQELVYKTSLASS
+337 PLYQELVYKTGLATSA
-352 VSAFYYGREIAGL
+352 SAFYYGREIAGL
-365 FVIVATVA
+365 FIISATVA
-373 SDQDPNEVE
+373 PNQDAAKVESIIDSTLEKFLKTGPN
-382 QVMDETLKKY
+382 
-392 LQRGPDAKLLKN
+392 AKLLKN
-404 IKTSSV
+404 TKTSTIAG
-410 SSLTNGLQRI
+410 LTNGLQRI

-433 QTLYGDAGAFREQLN
+433 QTLYGDAGAFRNILEM
-448 VYLNT
+448 YLDT
-453 STTDIKKAAN
+453 SAKEVKQAAN

-476 PAKKT
+476 PAAKT
-481 SVVKSSVD
+481 SVVKSKVD
-489 RSKGIPY
+489 RTKGIPY

-505 PKIESAILDNGSKL
+505 PKIQSTVLDNGSKL

-529 VNLEVVFN
+529 VQLEIVFN
-537 KGWAIESLDKQGLV
+537 NGYAVESNDELGLV
-551 NFTMSMI
+551 NFTMSMV
-558 DEGTAKYSSLEFAEA
+558 DEGTKKYDSLEFAEM
-573 QEALGSGVSFGSSID
+573 QESLGSGIGFGSSID

-596 LKANLEPTLDLLKE
+596 LKVNLEQTLDLFKE

-616 FPQDELDKVQK
+616 FPQVELDKVKK
-627 RWLDSIDQQ
+627 RWLAGIDQE
-636 LNNPGSVANRKIR
+636 LNSPASMANREIR
-649 SLVYGEG
+649 TLVYGSG
-656 HPYAKESGSGIKD
+656 HPYAKASSSGIKS
-669 TVETFTRNDLIEMHE
+669 TVEAFKREDLIDMYSK
-684 MLTNPN
+684 LTNPN
-690 DTTFIVTGD
+690 DATFIITGD
-699 INLEDA
+699 ISLDEA
-705 KSLLNKKFGTWVSAD
+705 TQLLNNKFTDWTSLNETSAKVD
-720 SNNSEINLYTVADQ
+720 LFNVEDQ
-734 TKPRVFLIDKPGA
+734 TSPRVFLIDKPGA

-822 APAILEV
+822 APAILEI
-829 LREYN
+829 LREYD
-834 EYINNSPITED
+834 EYINTTPINAD

-854 TLRLPGQYETLGAL
+854 TLRLPGQYETLSAL
-868 LGGMEDIVKYERE
+868 LGGIEDIVKYNRD

-890 KRNAIELNDVRAA
+890 KRNSIKLEDVRLAS
-903 TKKYLDT
+903 TKYLDT

-918 GDLSQIETP
+918 GDLKEIEGP
-927 IRDLNI
+927 IRELNI
-933 GTVEVLNN
+933 GNLEIISN

>member
-1 MIIILNRYSD
+1 MDL
-11 FLHLN
+11 FK
-16 IYFLK
+16 F
-21 NYLTTGV
+21 
-28 RMSFI
+28 
-33 KSKNIL
+33 KNIFL
-39 LVLVSLSV
+39 ILATVTIGSIQ
-47 SFVHAYGQP
+47 AYGQP
-56 KLDVPDIEFDTFT
+56 ELEVPDIEFETFT

-97 KNEKQ
+97 KNEKP

-173 NVIDQE
+173 NVIDQD

-205 AIGEAVFPEGH
+205 AIGEAVFPKGH

-250 VLALAGDIDLET
+250 VLALAGDIDVET
-262 AKAKAEEYFGD
+262 AEIKVQEYFGD
-273 IPGGPPLSKPK
+273 IPGGPPLTKPK

-315 DGTNDAQALE
+315 DGTNEAQALD
-325 LAASTLSGSKNS
+325 LASSTLAGSKNS
-337 PLYQELVYKTSLASS
+337 PLYQELVYKTGLASG

-373 SDQDPNEVE
+373 SGQDPDEVE
-382 QVMDETLKKY
+382 KVIDDTLEKY
-392 LQRGPDAKLLKN
+392 LQRGPDNKLLKN
-404 IKTSSV
+404 IKTSSI

-433 QTLYGDAGAFREQLN
+433 QTLYGDAGAFREQLSI
-448 VYLNT
+448 YLNT
-453 STTDIKKAAN
+453 SAVDIKKAAN
-463 KWLSSGDYVLSIV
+463 KWLTSGDYVLSIV

-481 SVVKSSVD
+481 SVIKSQVD

-505 PKIESAILDNGSKL
+505 PKIQSAVLDNGSKL

-537 KGWAIESLDKQGLV
+537 KGWAIESNEQQGLA
-551 NFTMSMI
+551 NFTMSMM
-558 DEGTAKYSSLEFAEA
+558 DEGTKKYSSLDFAEA
-573 QEALGSGVSFGSSID
+573 QERLGSGIGYGSSID
-588 TTYASMSS
+588 TTYASLSS
-596 LKANLEPTLDLLKE
+596 MKVNLEATLDLFKE
-610 GLLNPT
+610 GLLNPI
-616 FPQDELDKVQK
+616 FPQAELDKVKK

-649 SLVYGEG
+649 GLVYGEG
-656 HPYAKESGSGIKD
+656 HPYAKESSSGLKE
-669 TVETFTRNDLIEMHE
+669 TVEQFTREDLIKMHAL
-684 MLTNPN
+684 LTNPS
-690 DTTFIVTGD
+690 DSTFIVTGD
-699 INLEDA
+699 ISINEA
-705 KSLLNKKFGTWVSAD
+705 TELLNKKFNDWTSQASDINPIDLFTVED
-720 SNNSEINLYTVADQ
+720 QSE
-734 TKPRVFLIDKPGA
+734 PRVFLIDKPGA

-781 SRLNMNLREDKSWS
+781 SRINMNLREDKSWS

-834 EYINNSPITED
+834 QYVNDSPITAD

-868 LGGMEDIVKYERE
+868 LGGMEDIVKYNRD
-881 FNYLDTIAD
+881 FDYLDTIAD
-890 KRNAIELNDVRAA
+890 KRNAILLEDVRSAS
-903 TKKYLDT
+903 KKYLDT

-918 GDLSQIETP
+918 GDLAQIESP
-927 IRDLNI
+927 VRELNI
-933 GTVEVLNN
+933 GKVEILTN

>member
-1 MIIILNRYSD
+1 MDL
-11 FLHLN
+11 FK
-16 IYFLK
+16 F
-21 NYLTTGV
+21 
-28 RMSFI
+28 
-33 KSKNIL
+33 KNIFL
-39 LVLVSLSV
+39 ILATVTIGSIQ
-47 SFVHAYGQP
+47 AYGQP
-56 KLDVPDIEFDTFT
+56 ELEVPDIEFETFT

-97 KNEKQ
+97 KNEKP

-173 NVIDQE
+173 NVIDQD

-205 AIGEAVFPEGH
+205 AIGEAVFPKGH

-250 VLALAGDIDLET
+250 VLALAGDIDVET
-262 AKAKAEEYFGD
+262 AKIKVQEYFGD
-273 IPGGPPLSKPK
+273 IPGGPPLTKPK

-315 DGTNDAQALE
+315 DGTNEAQALD
-325 LAASTLSGSKNS
+325 LASSTLAGSKNS
-337 PLYQELVYKTSLASS
+337 PLYQELVYKTGLASG

-373 SDQDPNEVE
+373 SGQDPDEVE
-382 QVMDETLKKY
+382 KVIDDTLEKY
-392 LQRGPDAKLLKN
+392 LQRGPDNKLLKN
-404 IKTSSV
+404 IKTSSI

-433 QTLYGDAGAFREQLN
+433 QTLYGDAGAFREQLSI
-448 VYLNT
+448 YLNT
-453 STTDIKKAAN
+453 SAVDIKKAAN
-463 KWLSSGDYVLSIV
+463 KWLTSGDYVLSIV

-481 SVVKSSVD
+481 SVVKSQVD

-505 PKIESAILDNGSKL
+505 PKIQSAVLDNGSKL

-537 KGWAIESLDKQGLV
+537 KGWAIESNEQQGLA
-551 NFTMSMI
+551 NFTMSMM
-558 DEGTAKYSSLEFAEA
+558 DEGTKKYSSLDFAEA
-573 QEALGSGVSFGSSID
+573 QERLGSGIGYGSSID
-588 TTYASMSS
+588 TTYASLSS
-596 LKANLEPTLDLLKE
+596 MKVNLEATLDLFKE
-610 GLLNPT
+610 GLLNPI
-616 FPQDELDKVQK
+616 FPQAELDKVKK

-649 SLVYGEG
+649 GLVYGEG
-656 HPYAKESGSGIKD
+656 HPYAKESSSGLKE
-669 TVETFTRNDLIEMHE
+669 TVEQFTREDLIQMHSL
-684 MLTNPN
+684 LTNPS
-690 DTTFIVTGD
+690 DSTFIVTGD
-699 INLEDA
+699 ISINEA
-705 KSLLNKKFGTWVSAD
+705 TELLNKKFNDWTSQASDINPIDLFTVED
-720 SNNSEINLYTVADQ
+720 QSE
-734 TKPRVFLIDKPGA
+734 PRVFLIDKPGA

-781 SRLNMNLREDKSWS
+781 SRINMNLREDKSWS

-834 EYINNSPITED
+834 QYVNDSPITAD

-868 LGGMEDIVKYERE
+868 LGGMEDIVKYNRD
-881 FNYLDTIAD
+881 FDYLDTIAD
-890 KRNAIELNDVRAA
+890 KRNAILLEDVRSAS
-903 TKKYLDT
+903 KKYLDT

-918 GDLSQIETP
+918 GDLAQIESP
-927 IRDLNI
+927 VRELNI
-933 GTVEVLNN
+933 GKVKILTN

>member
-1 MIIILNRYSD
+1 M
-11 FLHLN
+11 N
-16 IYFLK
+16 IK
-21 NYLTTGV
+21 NT
-28 RMSFI
+28 
-33 KSKNIL
+33 KNIL
-39 LVLVSLSV
+39 FLLITFSIGT
-47 SFVHAYGQP
+47 SFAYGQA
-56 KLDVPDIEFDTFT
+56 KLEVPNIKYDTFT
-69 LDNGLTVVVHEDRKV
+69 LENGLTVVVHEDRKV
-84 PMVAVNIWYHVGS
+84 PMVAVNVWYHVGS
-97 KNEKQ
+97 KNEKV

-122 NAEYFEPFEK
+122 NNEYFEPFEK

-173 NVIDQE
+173 DVIDE
-179 KLDEQRG
+179 DKLNEQRG

-192 RQGENQPYGQVWN
+192 RQGENSPYGKAFN
-205 AIGEAVFPEGH
+205 SINTGAFPKGH
-216 PYSWSVIGSMD
+216 PYSWSVIGSME

-262 AKAKAEEYFGD
+262 AKIKVQEYFGD
-273 IPGGPPLSKPK
+273 IQGGPPLTKPK
-284 KWIAKRSEQTREVME
+284 KWIAKRTEQTREIME

-308 KVWNVAE
+308 KVWNVPE
-315 DGTNDAQALE
+315 DGTPEAQALD
-325 LAASTLSGSKNS
+325 LAASTLAGSKNS
-337 PLYQELVYKTSLASS
+337 PLYQELVYKTGLATSA
-352 VSAFYYGREIAGL
+352 SAFYYGREIAGL
-365 FVIVATVA
+365 FIISATVA
-373 SDQDPNEVE
+373 PNQDAAKVESIIDSTLEKFLKTGPN
-382 QVMDETLKKY
+382 
-392 LQRGPDAKLLKN
+392 AKLLKN
-404 IKTSSV
+404 TKTSTIAG
-410 SSLTNGLQRI
+410 LTNGLQRI

-433 QTLYGDAGAFREQLN
+433 QTLYGDAGAFRNILEM
-448 VYLNT
+448 YLDT
-453 STTDIKKAAN
+453 SAKEVKQAAN

-476 PAKKT
+476 PAAKT
-481 SVVKSSVD
+481 SVVKSKVD
-489 RSKGIPY
+489 RTKGIPY

-505 PKIESAILDNGSKL
+505 PKIQSTVLDNGSKL

-529 VNLEVVFN
+529 VQLEIVFN
-537 KGWAIESLDKQGLV
+537 NGYAVESNDELGLV
-551 NFTMSMI
+551 NFTMSMV
-558 DEGTAKYSSLEFAEA
+558 DEGTKKYDSLEFAEM
-573 QEALGSGVSFGSSID
+573 QESLGSGIGFGSSID

-596 LKANLEPTLDLLKE
+596 LKVNLEQTLDLFKE

-616 FPQDELDKVQK
+616 FPQVELDKVKK
-627 RWLDSIDQQ
+627 RWLAGIDQE
-636 LNNPGSVANRKIR
+636 LNSPASMANREIR
-649 SLVYGEG
+649 TLVYGSG
-656 HPYAKESGSGIKD
+656 HPYAKASSSGIKS
-669 TVETFTRNDLIEMHE
+669 TVEAFKREDLIDMYSK
-684 MLTNPN
+684 LTNPN
-690 DTTFIVTGD
+690 DATFIITGD
-699 INLEDA
+699 ISLDEA
-705 KSLLNKKFGTWVSAD
+705 TQLLNNKFTDWTSLNETSAKVD
-720 SNNSEINLYTVADQ
+720 LFNVEDQ
-734 TKPRVFLIDKPGA
+734 ASPRVFLIDKPGA

-822 APAILEV
+822 APAILEI
-829 LREYN
+829 LREYD
-834 EYINNSPITED
+834 EYINTTPINAD

-854 TLRLPGQYETLGAL
+854 TLRLPGQYETLSAL
-868 LGGMEDIVKYERE
+868 LGGIEDIVKYNRD

-890 KRNAIELNDVRAA
+890 KRNSIKLEDVRLAS
-903 TKKYLDT
+903 TKYLDT

-918 GDLSQIETP
+918 GDLKEIESP
-927 IRDLNI
+927 IRELNI
-933 GTVEVLNN
+933 GNLEIISN

>member
-1 MIIILNRYSD
+1 MSI
-11 FLHLN
+11 
-16 IYFLK
+16 K
-21 NYLTTGV
+21 NT
-28 RMSFI
+28 
-33 KSKNIL
+33 KNIL
-39 LVLVSLSV
+39 FLLITFSIGT
-47 SFVHAYGQP
+47 SFAYGQAE
-56 KLDVPDIEFDTFT
+56 LEVPNIKYVTFT
-69 LDNGLTVVVHEDRKV
+69 LENGLTVVVHEDRKV
-84 PMVAVNIWYHVGS
+84 PMVAVNVWYHVGS
-97 KNEKQ
+97 KNEKV

-122 NAEYFEPFEK
+122 NNEYFEPFEK

-173 NVIDQE
+173 DVIDE
-179 KLDEQRG
+179 DKLNEQRG

-192 RQGENQPYGQVWN
+192 RQGENSPYGKAFN
-205 AIGEAVFPEGH
+205 SINTGAFPIGH
-216 PYSWSVIGSMD
+216 PYSWSVIGSME

-262 AKAKAEEYFGD
+262 AKIKVQEYFGD
-273 IPGGPPLSKPK
+273 IQGGPPLTKPK
-284 KWIAKRSEQTREVME
+284 KWIAKRTEQTREIME

-308 KVWNVAE
+308 KVWNVPE
-315 DGTNDAQALE
+315 DGTPEAQALD
-325 LAASTLSGSKNS
+325 LAASTLAGSKNS
-337 PLYQELVYKTSLASS
+337 PLYQELVYKTGLATSA
-352 VSAFYYGREIAGL
+352 SAFYYGREIAGL
-365 FVIVATVA
+365 FIISATVA
-373 SDQDPNEVE
+373 PNQDAAKVESIIDSTLEKFLKTGPN
-382 QVMDETLKKY
+382 
-392 LQRGPDAKLLKN
+392 AKLLKN
-404 IKTSSV
+404 TKTSTIAG
-410 SSLTNGLQRI
+410 LTNGLQRI

-433 QTLYGDAGAFREQLN
+433 QTLYGDAGAFRNILEM
-448 VYLNT
+448 YLDT
-453 STTDIKKAAN
+453 SAKEVKEAAN

-476 PAKKT
+476 PAPKT
-481 SVVKSSVD
+481 SVVESKVD

-505 PKIESAILDNGSKL
+505 PKIQSAVLDNGSKL

-529 VNLEVVFN
+529 VQLEIVFN
-537 KGWAIESLDKQGLV
+537 NGYAVESNDELGLV
-551 NFTMSMI
+551 NFTMSMV
-558 DEGTAKYSSLEFAEA
+558 DEGTKKYDSLEFAEM
-573 QEALGSGVSFGSSID
+573 QESLGSGIGFGSSID

-596 LKANLEPTLDLLKE
+596 LKVNLEQTLDLFKE

-616 FPQDELDKVQK
+616 FPQVELDKVKK
-627 RWLDSIDQQ
+627 RWLAGIDQE
-636 LNNPGSVANRKIR
+636 LNSPASMANREIR
-649 SLVYGEG
+649 TLVYGSG
-656 HPYAKESGSGIKD
+656 HPYAKASSSGIKS
-669 TVETFTRNDLIEMHE
+669 TVEAFKREDLIDMYSK
-684 MLTNPN
+684 LTNPN
-690 DTTFIVTGD
+690 DATFIITGD
-699 INLEDA
+699 ISLDEA
-705 KSLLNKKFGTWVSAD
+705 TQLLNNKFTDWTSLNETSAKVD
-720 SNNSEINLYTVADQ
+720 LFNVEDQ
-734 TKPRVFLIDKPGA
+734 ASPRVFLIDKPGA

-822 APAILEV
+822 APAILEI
-829 LREYN
+829 LREYD
-834 EYINNSPITED
+834 EYVNTTPINAD

-854 TLRLPGQYETLGAL
+854 TLRLPGQYETLSAL
-868 LGGMEDIVKYERE
+868 LGGIEDIVKYNRD

-890 KRNAIELNDVRAA
+890 KRNSIKLEDVRLAS
-903 TKKYLDT
+903 TKYLDT

-918 GDLSQIETP
+918 GDLKEIEGP
-927 IRDLNI
+927 IRELNI
-933 GTVEVLNN
+933 GNLEIISN

>member
-1 MIIILNRYSD
+1 MKIVN
-11 FLHLN
+11 
-16 IYFLK
+16 
-21 NYLTTGV
+21 T
-28 RMSFI
+28 
-33 KSKNIL
+33 KNIL
-39 LVLVSLSV
+39 FTLITLSV
-47 SFVHAYGQP
+47 STLFAYGQT
-56 KLDVPDIEFDTFT
+56 KLDVPDIEYDTFT
-69 LDNGLTVVVHEDRKV
+69 LNNGLTVVVHEDRKV
-84 PMVAVNIWYHVGS
+84 PMVAVNVWYHVGS
-97 KNEKQ
+97 KNEKV

-132 IGATDQNGTTNSDR
+132 IGATDQNGTTNNDR

-192 RQGENQPYGQVWN
+192 RQGENQPYGQVFN
-205 AIGEAVFPEGH
+205 AIGKAVFPKGH
-216 PYSWSVIGSMD
+216 PYSWSVIGSME

-250 VLALAGDIDLET
+250 VIALAGDIDLET
-262 AKAKAEEYFGD
+262 AKIKVQEYFGD
-273 IPGGPPLSKPK
+273 IQAGPPLTKPK
-284 KWIAKRSEQTREVME
+284 KWIAKRTEQTREVME

-308 KVWNVAE
+308 KVWNVPE
-315 DGTNDAQALE
+315 DGTAEAQALD
-325 LAASTLSGSKNS
+325 LASSTLAGSKNS
-337 PLYQELVYKTSLASS
+337 PLYQELVYKTGLATG

-365 FVIVATVA
+365 FIISATVA
-373 SDQDPNEVE
+373 PGQDVNEVE
-382 QVMDETLKKY
+382 NVIDATLQKY
-392 LQRGPDAKLLKN
+392 LKTGPNSKLLKN
-404 IKTSSV
+404 TKTSTIAG
-410 SSLTNGLQRI
+410 LTNGLQRI

-433 QTLYGDAGAFREQLN
+433 QTLYGDAGAFKKILAM
-448 VYLNT
+448 YLDT
-453 STTDIKKAAN
+453 SSNDVKKAAN
-463 KWLSSGDYVLSIV
+463 KWLSSGDYVLTIV
-476 PAKKT
+476 PAAKT
-481 SVVKSSVD
+481 SVVESLVD

-505 PKIESAILDNGSKL
+505 PTIKSAILENGSKL

-529 VNLEVVFN
+529 VQLEIVFN
-537 KGWAIESLDKQGLV
+537 NGYAIESDNELGLV
-551 NFTMSMI
+551 NFTMSMV
-558 DEGTAKYSSLEFAEA
+558 DEGTDKYNSLEFAEM
-573 QEALGSGVSFGSSID
+573 QESLGSGIGFGSSID

-596 LKANLEPTLDLLKE
+596 LKVNLEKTLDLFKE

-616 FPQDELDKVQK
+616 FPQVELDKVKK
-627 RWLDSIDQQ
+627 RWLAGIDQE
-636 LNNPGSVANRKIR
+636 LNSPASMANREIR
-649 SLVYGEG
+649 TLVYGSG
-656 HPYAKESGSGIKD
+656 HPYAKASSSGVKN
-669 TVETFTRNDLIEMHE
+669 TVENFTREDLQGMYAK
-684 MLTNPN
+684 LTNPN
-690 DTTFIVTGD
+690 DATFIVTGD
-699 INLEDA
+699 ISLADA
-705 KSLLNKKFGTWVSAD
+705 TELLNKKF
-720 SNNSEINLYTVADQ
+720 SNWKSPDKAIAQVDLFNVNDQ
-734 TKPRVFLIDKPGA
+734 ASPRVFLIDKPGA

-822 APAILEV
+822 APAITEI

-834 EYINNSPITED
+834 EYINSSPINEE

-868 LGGMEDIVKYERE
+868 LGGIEDIVKYNRD
-881 FNYLDTIAD
+881 FDYLDTIAD
-890 KRNAIELNDVRAA
+890 KRNSIKLEDVQSA
-903 TKKYLDT
+903 TTKYLDT

-918 GDLSQIETP
+918 GDLNEIENP
-927 IRDLNI
+927 VRDLNI
-933 GTVEVLNN
+933 GPVKVIEN

>member
-1 MIIILNRYSD
+1 MKIA
-11 FLHLN
+11 
-16 IYFLK
+16 K
-21 NYLTTGV
+21 T
-28 RMSFI
+28 
-33 KSKNIL
+33 KNIL
-39 LVLVSLSV
+39 FVLITFSV
-47 SFVHAYGQP
+47 STLFAYGQT
-56 KLDVPDIEFDTFT
+56 KLDVPDIEYDTFT
-69 LDNGLTVVVHEDRKV
+69 LNNGLTVVVHEDRKV
-84 PMVAVNIWYHVGS
+84 PMVAVNVWYHVGS
-97 KNEKQ
+97 KNEKV

-132 IGATDQNGTTNSDR
+132 IGATDQNGTTNNDR

-192 RQGENQPYGQVWN
+192 RQGENQPYGQVFN
-205 AIGEAVFPEGH
+205 AIGKAVFPKGH
-216 PYSWSVIGSMD
+216 PYSWSVIGSME

-250 VLALAGDIDLET
+250 VIALAGDIDLET
-262 AKAKAEEYFGD
+262 AKIKVQEYFGD
-273 IPGGPPLSKPK
+273 IQAGPPLTKPK
-284 KWIAKRSEQTREVME
+284 KWIAKRTEQTREVME

-308 KVWNVAE
+308 KVWNVPE
-315 DGTNDAQALE
+315 DGTAEAQALD
-325 LAASTLSGSKNS
+325 LASSTLAGSKNS
-337 PLYQELVYKTSLASS
+337 PLYQELVYKKGLATG

-365 FVIVATVA
+365 FIISATVA
-373 SDQDPNEVE
+373 PGQDVNEVE
-382 QVMDETLKKY
+382 NVIDATLQKY
-392 LQRGPDAKLLKN
+392 LKTGPNSKLLKN
-404 IKTSSV
+404 TKTSTIAG
-410 SSLTNGLQRI
+410 LTNGLQRI

-433 QTLYGDAGAFREQLN
+433 QTLYGDAGAFKKILAM
-448 VYLNT
+448 YLDT
-453 STTDIKKAAN
+453 SASDVKKAAN
-463 KWLSSGDYVLSIV
+463 KWLSSGDYVLTIV
-476 PAKKT
+476 PAAKT
-481 SVVKSSVD
+481 SVVKSLVD

-505 PKIESAILDNGSKL
+505 PTIQSAILENGTKL

-529 VNLEVVFN
+529 VQLEIVFN
-537 KGWAIESLDKQGLV
+537 NGYAIESDNELGLV
-551 NFTMSMI
+551 NFTMSMV
-558 DEGTAKYSSLEFAEA
+558 DEGTDKYNSLEFAEM
-573 QEALGSGVSFGSSID
+573 QESLGSGIGFGSSID

-596 LKANLEPTLDLLKE
+596 LKVNLEKTLDLFKE

-616 FPQDELDKVQK
+616 FPQVELDKVKK
-627 RWLDSIDQQ
+627 RWLAGIDQE
-636 LNNPGSVANRKIR
+636 LNSPASMANREIR
-649 SLVYGEG
+649 TLVYGSG
-656 HPYAKESGSGIKD
+656 HPYAKSSSSGIKS
-669 TVETFTRNDLIEMHE
+669 TVENFTREDLQGMYAK
-684 MLTNPN
+684 LTNPN
-690 DTTFIVTGD
+690 DATFIVTGD
-699 INLEDA
+699 ISLADA
-705 KSLLNKKFGTWVSAD
+705 TELLNKKF
-720 SNNSEINLYTVADQ
+720 SNWKSPDKAIAQVDLFNVNDQ
-734 TKPRVFLIDKPGA
+734 ASPRVFLIDKPGA

-822 APAILEV
+822 APAIIEI

-834 EYINNSPITED
+834 EYINSSPINEE

-868 LGGMEDIVKYERE
+868 LGGIEDIVKYNRD
-881 FNYLDTIAD
+881 FDYLDTIAD
-890 KRNAIELNDVRAA
+890 KRNSIKLEDVQSA
-903 TKKYLDT
+903 TTKYLDT

-918 GDLSQIETP
+918 GDLNEIENP
-927 IRDLNI
+927 VRDLNI
-933 GTVEVLNN
+933 GPVKIIEN

>member
-1 MIIILNRYSD
+1 MKIA
-11 FLHLN
+11 
-16 IYFLK
+16 K
-21 NYLTTGV
+21 T
-28 RMSFI
+28 
-33 KSKNIL
+33 KNIL
-39 LVLVSLSV
+39 FVLITFSV
-47 SFVHAYGQP
+47 STLFAYGQT
-56 KLDVPDIEFDTFT
+56 KLDVPDIEYDTFT
-69 LDNGLTVVVHEDRKV
+69 LNNGLTVVVHEDRKV
-84 PMVAVNIWYHVGS
+84 PMVAVNVWYHVGS
-97 KNEKQ
+97 KNEKV

-132 IGATDQNGTTNSDR
+132 IGATDQNGTTNNDR

-192 RQGENQPYGQVWN
+192 RQGENQPYGQVFN
-205 AIGEAVFPEGH
+205 AIGKAVFPKGH
-216 PYSWSVIGSMD
+216 PYSWSVIGSME

-250 VLALAGDIDLET
+250 VIALAGDIDLET
-262 AKAKAEEYFGD
+262 AKIKVQEYFGD
-273 IPGGPPLSKPK
+273 IQAGPPLTKPK
-284 KWIAKRSEQTREVME
+284 KWIAKRTEQTREVME

-308 KVWNVAE
+308 KVWNVPE
-315 DGTNDAQALE
+315 DGTAEAQALD
-325 LAASTLSGSKNS
+325 LASSTLAGSKNS
-337 PLYQELVYKTSLASS
+337 PLYQELVYKTGLATG

-365 FVIVATVA
+365 FIISATVA
-373 SDQDPNEVE
+373 PGQDVNEVE
-382 QVMDETLKKY
+382 NVIDATLQKY
-392 LQRGPDAKLLKN
+392 LKTGPNSKLLKN
-404 IKTSSV
+404 TKTSTIAG
-410 SSLTNGLQRI
+410 LTNGLQRI

-433 QTLYGDAGAFREQLN
+433 QTLYGDAGAFKKILAM
-448 VYLNT
+448 YLDT
-453 STTDIKKAAN
+453 SSNDVKKAAN
-463 KWLSSGDYVLSIV
+463 KWLSSGDYVLTIV
-476 PAKKT
+476 PAAKT
-481 SVVKSSVD
+481 SVVESLVD

-505 PKIESAILDNGSKL
+505 PTIKSAILENGSKL

-529 VNLEVVFN
+529 VQLEIVFN
-537 KGWAIESLDKQGLV
+537 NGYAIESDNELGLV
-551 NFTMSMI
+551 NFTMSMV
-558 DEGTAKYSSLEFAEA
+558 DEGTDKYNSLEFAEM
-573 QEALGSGVSFGSSID
+573 QESLGSGIGFGSSID

-596 LKANLEPTLDLLKE
+596 LKVNLEKTLDLFKE

-616 FPQDELDKVQK
+616 FPQVELDKVKK
-627 RWLDSIDQQ
+627 RWLAGIDQE
-636 LNNPGSVANRKIR
+636 LNSPASMANREIR
-649 SLVYGEG
+649 TLVYGSG
-656 HPYAKESGSGIKD
+656 HPYAKASSSGVKN
-669 TVETFTRNDLIEMHE
+669 TVENFTREDLQGMYAK
-684 MLTNPN
+684 LTNPN
-690 DTTFIVTGD
+690 DATFIVTGD
-699 INLEDA
+699 ISLADA
-705 KSLLNKKFGTWVSAD
+705 TELLNKKF
-720 SNNSEINLYTVADQ
+720 SNWKSPDKAIAQVDLFNVNDQ
-734 TKPRVFLIDKPGA
+734 SSPRIFLIDKPGA

-822 APAILEV
+822 APAITEI

-834 EYINNSPITED
+834 EYINSSPINEE

-868 LGGMEDIVKYERE
+868 LGGIEDIVKYNRD
-881 FNYLDTIAD
+881 FDYLDTIAD
-890 KRNAIELNDVRAA
+890 KRNSIKLEDVQSA
-903 TKKYLDT
+903 TTKYLDT

-918 GDLSQIETP
+918 GDLNEIENP
-927 IRDLNI
+927 VRDLNI
-933 GTVEVLNN
+933 GPVKIIGN

>member
-1 MIIILNRYSD
+1 MKIVN
-11 FLHLN
+11 
-16 IYFLK
+16 
-21 NYLTTGV
+21 T
-28 RMSFI
+28 
-33 KSKNIL
+33 KNIL
-39 LVLVSLSV
+39 FVLITLSV
-47 SFVHAYGQP
+47 STLFAYGQT
-56 KLDVPDIEFDTFT
+56 KLDVPDIEYDTFT
-69 LDNGLTVVVHEDRKV
+69 LNNGLTVVVHEDRKV
-84 PMVAVNIWYHVGS
+84 PMVAVNVWYHVGS
-97 KNEKQ
+97 KNEKV

-132 IGATDQNGTTNSDR
+132 IGATDQNGTTNNDR

-192 RQGENQPYGQVWN
+192 RQGENQPYGQVFN
-205 AIGEAVFPEGH
+205 AIGKAVFPKGH
-216 PYSWSVIGSMD
+216 PYSWSVIGSME

-250 VLALAGDIDLET
+250 VIALAGDIDLET
-262 AKAKAEEYFGD
+262 AKIKVQEYFGD
-273 IPGGPPLSKPK
+273 IQAGPPLTKPK
-284 KWIAKRSEQTREVME
+284 KWIAKRTEQTREVME

-308 KVWNVAE
+308 KVWNVPE
-315 DGTNDAQALE
+315 DGTAEAQALD
-325 LAASTLSGSKNS
+325 LASSTLAGSKNS
-337 PLYQELVYKTSLASS
+337 PLYQELVYKKGLATG

-365 FVIVATVA
+365 FIISATVA
-373 SDQDPNEVE
+373 PGQDVNEVE
-382 QVMDETLKKY
+382 NVIDATLQKY
-392 LQRGPDAKLLKN
+392 LKTGPNSKLLKN
-404 IKTSSV
+404 TKTSTIAG
-410 SSLTNGLQRI
+410 LTNGLQRI

-433 QTLYGDAGAFREQLN
+433 QTLYGDAGAFKKILAM
-448 VYLNT
+448 YLDT
-453 STTDIKKAAN
+453 SASDVKKAAN
-463 KWLSSGDYVLSIV
+463 KWLSSGDYVLTIV
-476 PAKKT
+476 PTAKT
-481 SVVKSSVD
+481 SVVKSLVD

-505 PKIESAILDNGSKL
+505 PTIQSAILENGTKL

-529 VNLEVVFN
+529 VQLEIVFN
-537 KGWAIESLDKQGLV
+537 NGYAIESDNELGLV
-551 NFTMSMI
+551 NFTMSMV
-558 DEGTAKYSSLEFAEA
+558 DEGTDKYNSLEFAEM
-573 QEALGSGVSFGSSID
+573 QESLGSGIGFGSSID

-596 LKANLEPTLDLLKE
+596 LKVNLEKTLDLFKE

-616 FPQDELDKVQK
+616 FPQVELDKVKK
-627 RWLDSIDQQ
+627 RWLAGIDQE
-636 LNNPGSVANRKIR
+636 LNSPASMANREIR
-649 SLVYGEG
+649 TLVYGSG
-656 HPYAKESGSGIKD
+656 HPYAKSSSSGIKS
-669 TVETFTRNDLIEMHE
+669 TVENFTREDLQGMYAK
-684 MLTNPN
+684 LTNPN
-690 DTTFIVTGD
+690 DATFIVTGD
-699 INLEDA
+699 ISLADA
-705 KSLLNKKFGTWVSAD
+705 TELLNKKF
-720 SNNSEINLYTVADQ
+720 SNWKSPDKAIAQVDLFNVNDQ
-734 TKPRVFLIDKPGA
+734 SSPRIFLIDKPGA

-822 APAILEV
+822 APAIIEI

-834 EYINNSPITED
+834 EYINSSPINEE

-868 LGGMEDIVKYERE
+868 LGGIEDIVKYNRD
-881 FNYLDTIAD
+881 FDYLDTIAD
-890 KRNAIELNDVRAA
+890 KRNSIKLEDVQSA
-903 TKKYLDT
+903 TTKYLDT

-918 GDLSQIETP
+918 GDLNEIENP
-927 IRDLNI
+927 VRDLNI
-933 GTVEVLNN
+933 GPVKIIEN

>member
-1 MIIILNRYSD
+1 
-11 FLHLN
+11 
-16 IYFLK
+16 
-21 NYLTTGV
+21 
-28 RMSFI
+28 MSI
-33 KSKNIL
+33 KSTKNIL
-39 LVLVSLSV
+39 FLLITFSIGT
-47 SFVHAYGQP
+47 SFAYGQAE
-56 KLDVPDIEFDTFT
+56 LEVPNIKYDTFT
-69 LDNGLTVVVHEDRKV
+69 LENGLTVVVHEDRKV
-84 PMVAVNIWYHVGS
+84 PMVAVNVWYHVGS
-97 KNEKQ
+97 KNEKV

-122 NAEYFEPFEK
+122 NNEYFEPFEK

-173 NVIDQE
+173 DVIDE
-179 KLDEQRG
+179 DKLNEQRG

-192 RQGENQPYGQVWN
+192 RQGENSPYGKAFN
-205 AIGEAVFPEGH
+205 SINTGAFPKGH
-216 PYSWSVIGSMD
+216 PYSWSVIGSME

-262 AKAKAEEYFGD
+262 AKIKVQEYFGD
-273 IPGGPPLSKPK
+273 IQGGPPLTKPK
-284 KWIAKRSEQTREVME
+284 KWIAKRTEQTREIME

-308 KVWNVAE
+308 KVWNVPE
-315 DGTNDAQALE
+315 DGTPEAQALD
-325 LAASTLSGSKNS
+325 LAASTLAGSKNS
-337 PLYQELVYKTSLASS
+337 PLYQELVYKTGLATSA
-352 VSAFYYGREIAGL
+352 SAFYYGREIAGL
-365 FVIVATVA
+365 FIISATVA
-373 SDQDPNEVE
+373 PNQDAAKVESIIDSTLEKFLKTGPN
-382 QVMDETLKKY
+382 
-392 LQRGPDAKLLKN
+392 AKLLKN
-404 IKTSSV
+404 TKTSTIAG
-410 SSLTNGLQRI
+410 LTNGLQRI

-433 QTLYGDAGAFREQLN
+433 QTLYGDAGAFRNILEM
-448 VYLNT
+448 YLDT
-453 STTDIKKAAN
+453 SAKEVKQAAN

-476 PAKKT
+476 PAAKT
-481 SVVKSSVD
+481 SVVKSKVD
-489 RSKGIPY
+489 RTKGIPY

-505 PKIESAILDNGSKL
+505 PKIQSTVLDNGSKL

-529 VNLEVVFN
+529 VQLEIVFN
-537 KGWAIESLDKQGLV
+537 NGYAVESNDELGLV
-551 NFTMSMI
+551 NFTMSMV
-558 DEGTAKYSSLEFAEA
+558 DEGTKKYDSLEFAEM
-573 QEALGSGVSFGSSID
+573 QESLGSGIGFGSSID

-596 LKANLEPTLDLLKE
+596 LKVNLEQTLDLFKE

-616 FPQDELDKVQK
+616 FPQVELDKVKK
-627 RWLDSIDQQ
+627 RWLAGIDQE
-636 LNNPGSVANRKIR
+636 LNSPASMANREIR
-649 SLVYGEG
+649 TLVYGSG
-656 HPYAKESGSGIKD
+656 HPYAKASSSGIKS
-669 TVETFTRNDLIEMHE
+669 TVEAFKREDLIDMYSK
-684 MLTNPN
+684 LTNPN
-690 DTTFIVTGD
+690 DATFIITGD
-699 INLEDA
+699 ISLDEA
-705 KSLLNKKFGTWVSAD
+705 TQLLNNKFTDWTSLNETSAKVD
-720 SNNSEINLYTVADQ
+720 LFNVEDQ
-734 TKPRVFLIDKPGA
+734 ASPRVFLIDKPGA

-822 APAILEV
+822 APAILEI
-829 LREYN
+829 LREYD
-834 EYINNSPITED
+834 EYINTTPINAD

-854 TLRLPGQYETLGAL
+854 TLRLPGQYETLSAL
-868 LGGMEDIVKYERE
+868 LGGIEDIVKYNRD

-890 KRNAIELNDVRAA
+890 KRNSIKLEDVRLAS
-903 TKKYLDT
+903 TKYLDT

-918 GDLSQIETP
+918 GDLKEIEGP
-927 IRDLNI
+927 IRELNI
-933 GTVEVLNN
+933 GNLEIISN

>member
-1 MIIILNRYSD
+1 MKIA
-11 FLHLN
+11 
-16 IYFLK
+16 K
-21 NYLTTGV
+21 T
-28 RMSFI
+28 
-33 KSKNIL
+33 KNIL
-39 LVLVSLSV
+39 FVLITFSV
-47 SFVHAYGQP
+47 STLFAYGQT
-56 KLDVPDIEFDTFT
+56 KLDVPDIEYDTFT
-69 LDNGLTVVVHEDRKV
+69 LNNGLTVVVHEDRKV
-84 PMVAVNIWYHVGS
+84 PMVAVNVWYHVGS
-97 KNEKQ
+97 KNEKV

-132 IGATDQNGTTNSDR
+132 IGATDQNGTTNNDR

-192 RQGENQPYGQVWN
+192 RQGENQPYGQVFN
-205 AIGEAVFPEGH
+205 AIGKAVFPKGH
-216 PYSWSVIGSMD
+216 PYSWSVIGSME

-250 VLALAGDIDLET
+250 VIALAGDIDLET
-262 AKAKAEEYFGD
+262 AKIKVQEYFGD
-273 IPGGPPLSKPK
+273 IQAGPPLTKPK
-284 KWIAKRSEQTREVME
+284 KWIAKRTEQTREVME

-308 KVWNVAE
+308 KVWNVPE
-315 DGTNDAQALE
+315 DGTAEAQALD
-325 LAASTLSGSKNS
+325 LASSTLAGSKNS
-337 PLYQELVYKTSLASS
+337 PLYQELVYKTGLATG

-365 FVIVATVA
+365 FIISATVA
-373 SDQDPNEVE
+373 PGQDVNEVE
-382 QVMDETLKKY
+382 NVIDATLQKY
-392 LQRGPDAKLLKN
+392 LKTGPNSKLLKN
-404 IKTSSV
+404 TKTSTIAG
-410 SSLTNGLQRI
+410 LTNGLQRI

-433 QTLYGDAGAFREQLN
+433 QTLYGDAGAFKKILAM
-448 VYLNT
+448 YLDT
-453 STTDIKKAAN
+453 SSNDVKKAAN
-463 KWLSSGDYVLSIV
+463 KWLSSGDYVLTIV
-476 PAKKT
+476 PAAKT
-481 SVVKSSVD
+481 SVVESLVD

-505 PKIESAILDNGSKL
+505 PTIQSAILENGSKL

-529 VNLEVVFN
+529 VQLEIVFN
-537 KGWAIESLDKQGLV
+537 NGYAIESDNELGLV
-551 NFTMSMI
+551 NFTMSMV
-558 DEGTAKYSSLEFAEA
+558 DEGTDKYNSLEFAEM
-573 QEALGSGVSFGSSID
+573 QESLGSGIGFGSSID

-596 LKANLEPTLDLLKE
+596 LKVNLEKTLDLFKE

-616 FPQDELDKVQK
+616 FPQVELDKVKK
-627 RWLDSIDQQ
+627 RWLAGIDQE
-636 LNNPGSVANRKIR
+636 LNSPASMANREIR
-649 SLVYGEG
+649 TLVYGSG
-656 HPYAKESGSGIKD
+656 HPYAKASSSGVKS
-669 TVETFTRNDLIEMHE
+669 TVENFTREDLQGMYAK
-684 MLTNPN
+684 LTNPN
-690 DTTFIVTGD
+690 DATFIVTGD
-699 INLEDA
+699 ISLADA
-705 KSLLNKKFGTWVSAD
+705 TELLNKKF
-720 SNNSEINLYTVADQ
+720 SNWKSPDKAIAQVDLFNVNDQ
-734 TKPRVFLIDKPGA
+734 ASPRVFLIDKPGA

-822 APAILEV
+822 APAITEI

-834 EYINNSPITED
+834 EYINSSPINSD

-868 LGGMEDIVKYERE
+868 LGGIEDIVKYNRD
-881 FNYLDTIAD
+881 FDYLDTIAD
-890 KRNAIELNDVRAA
+890 KRNSIKLEDVQSA
-903 TKKYLDT
+903 TSKYLDT

-918 GDLSQIETP
+918 GDLNEIENP
-927 IRDLNI
+927 VRDLNI
-933 GTVEVLNN
+933 GPVKVIEN

>member
-1 MIIILNRYSD
+1 MDL
-11 FLHLN
+11 FK
-16 IYFLK
+16 F
-21 NYLTTGV
+21 
-28 RMSFI
+28 
-33 KSKNIL
+33 KNIFL
-39 LVLVSLSV
+39 ILATVTIGSIQ
-47 SFVHAYGQP
+47 AYGQP
-56 KLDVPDIEFDTFT
+56 ELEVPDIEFETFT

-97 KNEKQ
+97 KNEKP

-173 NVIDQE
+173 NVIDQD

-205 AIGEAVFPEGH
+205 AIGEAVFPKGH

-250 VLALAGDIDLET
+250 VLALAGDIDVET
-262 AKAKAEEYFGD
+262 AKIKVQEYFGD
-273 IPGGPPLSKPK
+273 IPGGPPLTKPK

-315 DGTNDAQALE
+315 DGTNEAQALD
-325 LAASTLSGSKNS
+325 LASSTLAGSKNS
-337 PLYQELVYKTSLASS
+337 PLYQELVYKTGLASG

-373 SDQDPNEVE
+373 SGQDPDEVE
-382 QVMDETLKKY
+382 KVIDDTLEKY
-392 LQRGPDAKLLKN
+392 LQRGPDTKLLKN
-404 IKTSSV
+404 IKTSSI

-433 QTLYGDAGAFREQLN
+433 QTLYGDAGAFREQLSI
-448 VYLNT
+448 YLNT
-453 STTDIKKAAN
+453 SAVDIKKAAN
-463 KWLSSGDYVLSIV
+463 KWLTSGDYVLSIV

-481 SVVKSSVD
+481 SVVKSQVD
-489 RSKGIPY
+489 RTKGIPY

-505 PKIESAILDNGSKL
+505 PKIQSAVLDNGSKL

-537 KGWAIESLDKQGLV
+537 KGWAIESNEQQGLA
-551 NFTMSMI
+551 NFTMSMM
-558 DEGTAKYSSLEFAEA
+558 DEGTKKYSSLDFAEA
-573 QEALGSGVSFGSSID
+573 QERLGSGIGYGSSID
-588 TTYASMSS
+588 TTYASLSS
-596 LKANLEPTLDLLKE
+596 MKVNLEATLDLFKE
-610 GLLNPT
+610 GLLNPI
-616 FPQDELDKVQK
+616 FPQAELDKVKK

-649 SLVYGEG
+649 GLVYGEG
-656 HPYAKESGSGIKD
+656 HPYAKESSSGLKE
-669 TVETFTRNDLIEMHE
+669 TVEQFTREDLIKMHAL
-684 MLTNPN
+684 LTNPS
-690 DTTFIVTGD
+690 DSTFIVTGD
-699 INLEDA
+699 INLNEA
-705 KSLLNKKFGTWVSAD
+705 TELLNKKF
-720 SNNSEINLYTVADQ
+720 NNWTSQASDINPIDLFTVEDQSE
-734 TKPRVFLIDKPGA
+734 PRVFLIDKPGA

-781 SRLNMNLREDKSWS
+781 SRINMNLREDKSWS

-834 EYINNSPITED
+834 EYVNDSPITAD

-868 LGGMEDIVKYERE
+868 LGGMEDIVKYNRD
-881 FNYLDTIAD
+881 FDYLDTIAD
-890 KRNAIELNDVRAA
+890 KRNAILLEDVRSAS
-903 TKKYLDT
+903 KKYLDT

-918 GDLSQIETP
+918 GDLAQIESP
-927 IRDLNI
+927 VRELNI
-933 GTVEVLNN
+933 GKVEILTN

>member
-1 MIIILNRYSD
+1 MDL
-11 FLHLN
+11 FK
-16 IYFLK
+16 F
-21 NYLTTGV
+21 
-28 RMSFI
+28 
-33 KSKNIL
+33 KNIFL
-39 LVLVSLSV
+39 ILATVTISSIQ
-47 SFVHAYGQP
+47 AYGQP
-56 KLDVPDIEFDTFT
+56 ELEVPDIEFETFT

-97 KNEKQ
+97 KNEKP

-173 NVIDQE
+173 NVIDQD

-205 AIGEAVFPEGH
+205 AIGEAVFPKGH

-250 VLALAGDIDLET
+250 VLALAGDIDVET
-262 AKAKAEEYFGD
+262 AKIKVQEYFGD
-273 IPGGPPLSKPK
+273 IPGGPPLTKPK

-315 DGTNDAQALE
+315 DGTNEAQALD
-325 LAASTLSGSKNS
+325 LASSTLAGSKNS
-337 PLYQELVYKTSLASS
+337 PLYQELVYKTGLASG

-373 SDQDPNEVE
+373 SGQDPDEVE
-382 QVMDETLKKY
+382 KVIDDTLEKY
-392 LQRGPDAKLLKN
+392 LQRGPDTKLLKN
-404 IKTSSV
+404 IKTSSI

-433 QTLYGDAGAFREQLN
+433 QTLYGDAGAFREQLSI
-448 VYLNT
+448 YLNT
-453 STTDIKKAAN
+453 SAVDIKKAAN
-463 KWLSSGDYVLSIV
+463 KWLTSGDYVLSIV

-481 SVVKSSVD
+481 SVVKSQVD

-505 PKIESAILDNGSKL
+505 PKIQSAVLDNGSKL

-537 KGWAIESLDKQGLV
+537 IGWAIESNEQQGLA
-551 NFTMSMI
+551 NFTMSMM
-558 DEGTAKYSSLEFAEA
+558 DEGTKKYSSLDFAEA
-573 QEALGSGVSFGSSID
+573 QERLGSGIGYGSSID
-588 TTYASMSS
+588 TTYASLSS
-596 LKANLEPTLDLLKE
+596 MKVNLEATLDLFKE
-610 GLLNPT
+610 GLLNPI
-616 FPQDELDKVQK
+616 FPQAELDKVKK

-649 SLVYGEG
+649 GLVYGEG
-656 HPYAKESGSGIKD
+656 HPYAKESSSGLKE
-669 TVETFTRNDLIEMHE
+669 TVEQFTREDLIKMHAL
-684 MLTNPN
+684 LTNPS
-690 DTTFIVTGD
+690 DSTFIVTGD
-699 INLEDA
+699 INLNEA
-705 KSLLNKKFGTWVSAD
+705 TELLNKKF
-720 SNNSEINLYTVADQ
+720 NNWTSQASDINPIDLFTVEDQSE
-734 TKPRVFLIDKPGA
+734 PRVFLIDKPGA

-781 SRLNMNLREDKSWS
+781 SRINMNLREDKSWS

-834 EYINNSPITED
+834 EYVNDSPITAD

-868 LGGMEDIVKYERE
+868 LGGMEDIVKYNRD
-881 FNYLDTIAD
+881 FDYLDTIAD
-890 KRNAIELNDVRAA
+890 KRNAILLEDVRSAS
-903 TKKYLDT
+903 KKYLDT

-918 GDLSQIETP
+918 GDLAQIESP
-927 IRDLNI
+927 VRELNI
-933 GTVEVLNN
+933 GKVEILTN

>member
-1 MIIILNRYSD
+1 MKIA
-11 FLHLN
+11 
-16 IYFLK
+16 K
-21 NYLTTGV
+21 T
-28 RMSFI
+28 
-33 KSKNIL
+33 KNIL
-39 LVLVSLSV
+39 FVLITLSV
-47 SFVHAYGQP
+47 STLFAYGQT
-56 KLDVPDIEFDTFT
+56 KLDVPDIEYDTFT
-69 LDNGLTVVVHEDRKV
+69 LNNGLTVVVHEDRKV
-84 PMVAVNIWYHVGS
+84 PMVAVNVWYHVGS
-97 KNEKQ
+97 KNEKV

-132 IGATDQNGTTNSDR
+132 IGATDQNGTTNNDR

-192 RQGENQPYGQVWN
+192 RQGENQPYGQVFN
-205 AIGEAVFPEGH
+205 AIGKAVFPKGH
-216 PYSWSVIGSMD
+216 PYSWSVIGSME

-250 VLALAGDIDLET
+250 VIALAGDIDLET
-262 AKAKAEEYFGD
+262 AKIKVQEYFGD
-273 IPGGPPLSKPK
+273 IQAGPPLTKPK
-284 KWIAKRSEQTREVME
+284 KWIAKRTEQTREVME

-308 KVWNVAE
+308 KVWNVPE
-315 DGTNDAQALE
+315 DGTAEAQALD
-325 LAASTLSGSKNS
+325 LASSTLAGSKNS
-337 PLYQELVYKTSLASS
+337 PLYQELVYKKGLATG

-365 FVIVATVA
+365 FIISATVA
-373 SDQDPNEVE
+373 PGQDVNEVE
-382 QVMDETLKKY
+382 NVIDATLQKY
-392 LQRGPDAKLLKN
+392 LKTGPNSKLLKN
-404 IKTSSV
+404 TKTSTIAG
-410 SSLTNGLQRI
+410 LTNGLQRI

-433 QTLYGDAGAFREQLN
+433 QTLYGDAGAFKKILAM
-448 VYLNT
+448 YLDT
-453 STTDIKKAAN
+453 SASDVKKAAN
-463 KWLSSGDYVLSIV
+463 KWLSSGDYVLTIV
-476 PAKKT
+476 PAAKT
-481 SVVKSSVD
+481 SVVKSLVD

-505 PKIESAILDNGSKL
+505 PTIQSAILENGTKL

-529 VNLEVVFN
+529 VQLEIVFN
-537 KGWAIESLDKQGLV
+537 NGYAIESDNELGLV
-551 NFTMSMI
+551 NFTMSMV
-558 DEGTAKYSSLEFAEA
+558 DEGTDKYNSLEFAEM
-573 QEALGSGVSFGSSID
+573 QESLGSGIGFGSSID

-596 LKANLEPTLDLLKE
+596 LKVNLEKTLDLFKE

-616 FPQDELDKVQK
+616 FPQVELDKVKK
-627 RWLDSIDQQ
+627 RWLAGIDQE
-636 LNNPGSVANRKIR
+636 LNSPASMANREIR
-649 SLVYGEG
+649 TLVYGSG
-656 HPYAKESGSGIKD
+656 HPYAKSSSSGIKS
-669 TVETFTRNDLIEMHE
+669 TVENFTREDLQGMYAK
-684 MLTNPN
+684 LTNPN
-690 DTTFIVTGD
+690 DATFIVTGD
-699 INLEDA
+699 ISLADA
-705 KSLLNKKFGTWVSAD
+705 TELLNKKF
-720 SNNSEINLYTVADQ
+720 SNWKSPDKAIVQVDLFNVNDQ
-734 TKPRVFLIDKPGA
+734 ASPRVFLIDKPGA

-822 APAILEV
+822 APAIIEI

-834 EYINNSPITED
+834 EYINSSPINEE

-868 LGGMEDIVKYERE
+868 LGGIEDIVKYNRD
-881 FNYLDTIAD
+881 FDYLDTIAD
-890 KRNAIELNDVRAA
+890 KRNSIKLEDVQSA
-903 TKKYLDT
+903 TTKYLDT

-918 GDLSQIETP
+918 GDLNEIENP
-927 IRDLNI
+927 VRNLNI
-933 GTVEVLNN
+933 GPVKIIEN

>member
-1 MIIILNRYSD
+1 MKIAN
-11 FLHLN
+11 
-16 IYFLK
+16 
-21 NYLTTGV
+21 T
-28 RMSFI
+28 
-33 KSKNIL
+33 KNIL
-39 LVLVSLSV
+39 FVLITFSV
-47 SFVHAYGQP
+47 STLFAYGQT
-56 KLDVPDIEFDTFT
+56 KLDVPDIEYDTFT
-69 LDNGLTVVVHEDRKV
+69 LNNGLTVVVHEDRKV
-84 PMVAVNIWYHVGS
+84 PMVAVNVWYHVGS
-97 KNEKQ
+97 KNEKV

-132 IGATDQNGTTNSDR
+132 IGATDQNGTTNNDR

-192 RQGENQPYGQVWN
+192 RQGENQPYGQVFN
-205 AIGEAVFPEGH
+205 AIGKAVFPKGH
-216 PYSWSVIGSMD
+216 PYSWSVIGSME

-250 VLALAGDIDLET
+250 VIALAGDIDLET
-262 AKAKAEEYFGD
+262 AKIKVQEYFGD
-273 IPGGPPLSKPK
+273 IQAGPPLTKPK
-284 KWIAKRSEQTREVME
+284 KWIAKRTEQTREVME

-308 KVWNVAE
+308 KVWNVPE
-315 DGTNDAQALE
+315 DGTAEAQALD
-325 LAASTLSGSKNS
+325 LASSTLAGSKNS
-337 PLYQELVYKTSLASS
+337 PLYQELVYKTGLATG

-365 FVIVATVA
+365 FIISATVA
-373 SDQDPNEVE
+373 PGQDVNEVE
-382 QVMDETLKKY
+382 NVIDATLQKY
-392 LQRGPDAKLLKN
+392 LKTGPNSKLLKN
-404 IKTSSV
+404 TKTSTIAG
-410 SSLTNGLQRI
+410 LTNGLQRI

-433 QTLYGDAGAFREQLN
+433 QTLYGDAGAFKKILAM
-448 VYLNT
+448 YLDT
-453 STTDIKKAAN
+453 SASDVKKAAN
-463 KWLSSGDYVLSIV
+463 KWLSSGDYVLTIV
-476 PAKKT
+476 PAAKT
-481 SVVKSSVD
+481 SVVKSLVD

-505 PKIESAILDNGSKL
+505 PTIQSAILENGTKL

-529 VNLEVVFN
+529 VQLEIVFN
-537 KGWAIESLDKQGLV
+537 NGYAIESDNELGLV
-551 NFTMSMI
+551 NFTMSMV
-558 DEGTAKYSSLEFAEA
+558 DEGTDKYNSLEFAEM
-573 QEALGSGVSFGSSID
+573 QESLGSGIGFGSSID

-596 LKANLEPTLDLLKE
+596 LKVNLEKTLDLFKE

-616 FPQDELDKVQK
+616 FPQVELDKVKK
-627 RWLDSIDQQ
+627 RWLAGIDQE
-636 LNNPGSVANRKIR
+636 LNSPASMANREIR
-649 SLVYGEG
+649 TLVYGSG
-656 HPYAKESGSGIKD
+656 HPYAKSSSSGIKS
-669 TVETFTRNDLIEMHE
+669 TVENFTREDLQGMYAK
-684 MLTNPN
+684 LTNPN
-690 DTTFIVTGD
+690 DATFIVTGD
-699 INLEDA
+699 ISLADA
-705 KSLLNKKFGTWVSAD
+705 TELLNKKF
-720 SNNSEINLYTVADQ
+720 SNWKSPDKAIVQVDLFNVNDQ
-734 TKPRVFLIDKPGA
+734 ASPRVFLIDKPGA

-822 APAILEV
+822 APAIIEI

-834 EYINNSPITED
+834 EYINSSPINEE

-868 LGGMEDIVKYERE
+868 LGGIEDIVKYNRD
-881 FNYLDTIAD
+881 FDYLDTIAD
-890 KRNAIELNDVRAA
+890 KRNSIKLEDVQSA
-903 TKKYLDT
+903 TTKYLDT

-918 GDLSQIETP
+918 GDLNEIENP
-927 IRDLNI
+927 VRDLNI
-933 GTVEVLNN
+933 GPVKIIEN

>member
-1 MIIILNRYSD
+1 MDL
-11 FLHLN
+11 FK
-16 IYFLK
+16 F
-21 NYLTTGV
+21 
-28 RMSFI
+28 
-33 KSKNIL
+33 KNIFL
-39 LVLVSLSV
+39 ILATVTIGSIQ
-47 SFVHAYGQP
+47 AYGQP
-56 KLDVPDIEFDTFT
+56 ELEVPDIEFETFT

-97 KNEKQ
+97 KNEKP

-173 NVIDQE
+173 NVIDQD

-205 AIGEAVFPEGH
+205 AIGEAVFPKGH

-250 VLALAGDIDLET
+250 VLALAGDIDVET
-262 AKAKAEEYFGD
+262 AKIKVQEYFGD
-273 IPGGPPLSKPK
+273 IPGGPPLTKPK

-315 DGTNDAQALE
+315 DGTNEAQALD
-325 LAASTLSGSKNS
+325 LASSTLAGSKNS
-337 PLYQELVYKTSLASS
+337 PLYQELVYKTGLASG

-373 SDQDPNEVE
+373 SGQDPDEVE
-382 QVMDETLKKY
+382 KVIDDTLEKY
-392 LQRGPDAKLLKN
+392 LQRGPDTKLLKN
-404 IKTSSV
+404 IKTSSI

-433 QTLYGDAGAFREQLN
+433 QTLYGDAGAFREQLSI
-448 VYLNT
+448 YLNT
-453 STTDIKKAAN
+453 SAVDIKKAAN
-463 KWLSSGDYVLSIV
+463 KWLTSGDYVLSIV

-481 SVVKSSVD
+481 SVVKSQVD

-505 PKIESAILDNGSKL
+505 PKIQSAVLDNGSKL

-537 KGWAIESLDKQGLV
+537 KGWAIESNEQQGLA
-551 NFTMSMI
+551 NFTMSMM
-558 DEGTAKYSSLEFAEA
+558 DEGTKKYSSLDFAEA
-573 QEALGSGVSFGSSID
+573 QERLGSGIGYGSSID
-588 TTYASMSS
+588 TTYASLSS
-596 LKANLEPTLDLLKE
+596 MKVNLEATLDLFKE
-610 GLLNPT
+610 GLLNPI
-616 FPQDELDKVQK
+616 FPQAELDKVKK

-649 SLVYGEG
+649 GLVYGEG
-656 HPYAKESGSGIKD
+656 HPYAKESSSGLKE
-669 TVETFTRNDLIEMHE
+669 TVEQFTREDLIQMHSL
-684 MLTNPN
+684 LTNPS
-690 DTTFIVTGD
+690 DSTFIVTGD
-699 INLEDA
+699 INLNEA
-705 KSLLNKKFGTWVSAD
+705 TELLNKKF
-720 SNNSEINLYTVADQ
+720 NNWTSQASDINPIDLFTVEDQSE
-734 TKPRVFLIDKPGA
+734 PRVFLIDKPGA

-781 SRLNMNLREDKSWS
+781 SRINMNLREDKSWS

-834 EYINNSPITED
+834 QYVNDSPITAD

-868 LGGMEDIVKYERE
+868 LGGMEDIVKYNRD
-881 FNYLDTIAD
+881 FDYLDTIAD
-890 KRNAIELNDVRAA
+890 KRNAILLEDVRSAS
-903 TKKYLDT
+903 KKYLDT

-918 GDLSQIETP
+918 GDLAQIESP
-927 IRDLNI
+927 VRELNI
-933 GTVEVLNN
+933 GKVKILTN

>member
-1 MIIILNRYSD
+1 MDL
-11 FLHLN
+11 FK
-16 IYFLK
+16 F
-21 NYLTTGV
+21 
-28 RMSFI
+28 
-33 KSKNIL
+33 KNIFL
-39 LVLVSLSV
+39 ILATITISSIQ
-47 SFVHAYGQP
+47 AYGQP
-56 KLDVPDIEFDTFT
+56 ELEVPDIEFETFT

-97 KNEKQ
+97 KNEKP

-173 NVIDQE
+173 NVIDQD

-205 AIGEAVFPEGH
+205 AIGEAVFPKGH

-250 VLALAGDIDLET
+250 VLALAGDIDVET
-262 AKAKAEEYFGD
+262 AKIKVQEYFGD
-273 IPGGPPLSKPK
+273 IPGGPPLTKPK

-315 DGTNDAQALE
+315 DGTNEAQALD
-325 LAASTLSGSKNS
+325 LASSTLAGSKNS
-337 PLYQELVYKTSLASS
+337 PLYQELVYKTGLASG

-373 SDQDPNEVE
+373 SGQDPDEVE
-382 QVMDETLKKY
+382 KVIDDTLEKY
-392 LQRGPDAKLLKN
+392 LQRGPDTKLLKN
-404 IKTSSV
+404 IKTSSI

-433 QTLYGDAGAFREQLN
+433 QTLYGDAGAFREQLSI
-448 VYLNT
+448 YLNT
-453 STTDIKKAAN
+453 SAVDIKKAAN
-463 KWLSSGDYVLSIV
+463 KWLTSGDYVLSIV

-481 SVVKSSVD
+481 SVVKSQVD

-505 PKIESAILDNGSKL
+505 PKIQSAVLDNGSKL

-537 KGWAIESLDKQGLV
+537 KGWAIESNEQQGLA
-551 NFTMSMI
+551 NFTMSMM
-558 DEGTAKYSSLEFAEA
+558 DEGTKKYSSLDFAEA
-573 QEALGSGVSFGSSID
+573 QERLGSGIGYGSSID
-588 TTYASMSS
+588 TTYASLSS
-596 LKANLEPTLDLLKE
+596 MKVNLEATLDLFKE
-610 GLLNPT
+610 GLLNPI
-616 FPQDELDKVQK
+616 FPQAELDKVKK

-649 SLVYGEG
+649 GLVYGEG
-656 HPYAKESGSGIKD
+656 HPYAKESSSGLKE
-669 TVETFTRNDLIEMHE
+669 TVEQFTREDLIKMHAL
-684 MLTNPN
+684 LTNPS
-690 DTTFIVTGD
+690 DSTFIVTGD
-699 INLEDA
+699 INLNEA
-705 KSLLNKKFGTWVSAD
+705 TELLNKKF
-720 SNNSEINLYTVADQ
+720 NNWTSQASDINPIDLFTVEDQSE
-734 TKPRVFLIDKPGA
+734 PRVFLIDKPGA

-781 SRLNMNLREDKSWS
+781 SRINMNLREDKSWS

-834 EYINNSPITED
+834 EYVNDSPITAD

-868 LGGMEDIVKYERE
+868 LGGMEDIVKYNRD
-881 FNYLDTIAD
+881 FDYLDTIAD
-890 KRNAIELNDVRAA
+890 KRNAILLEDVRSAS
-903 TKKYLDT
+903 KKYLDT

-918 GDLSQIETP
+918 GDLAQIESP
-927 IRDLNI
+927 VRELNI
-933 GTVEVLNN
+933 GKVEILTN